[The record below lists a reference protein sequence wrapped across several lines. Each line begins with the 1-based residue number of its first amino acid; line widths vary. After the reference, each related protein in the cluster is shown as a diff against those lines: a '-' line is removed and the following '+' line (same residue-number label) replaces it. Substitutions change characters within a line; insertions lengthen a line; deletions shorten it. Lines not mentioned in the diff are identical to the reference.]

1 MSLKV
6 KTTNGSWV
14 YIPGTKGRDG
24 DEHVYIGAEAPSDK
38 SMIWFQT
45 TTARDS
51 GVRRFDLNSND
62 WVLLPGTQGIGI
74 ASAIVNE
81 DGNLILTLDDIA
93 ATTIDTG
100 YVKGPPGAE
109 VQLRSNGSY
118 LQWKYDNESDW
129 KDLIALEE
137 ITKDYLP
144 LSGGTLTGDLN
155 LSYTTNSDSSK
166 LSVFDTNKDSYY
178 NIASY
183 TGTLNLGDTS
193 KLTII
198 RSQNFLRRE
207 TGYTKYKIYDEGTFV
222 ADTDYATP
230 AFVTT
235 ETAKYLPLTGGLM
248 TGPILIHNSGDSLDT
263 VLAYSDGVGI
273 LSTAFNSETPYRG
286 IQFGGDSTS
295 IITFNDN
302 GENRLQHVSGTQF
315 GQILS
320 SIYFRPGREYVEPSA
335 VINSTL
341 TDYTAATSAQD
352 ITNTDSIKTAL
363 QKVGFYTKAG
373 LYTKAEIDALISSV
387 LSYAGSVDSFA
398 NLPTTGVKVGDV
410 YNVRSEFDLDNNHY
424 PAGTNVAAAAVSGN
438 TVTWDPLGGSF
449 ELTKASIEAV
459 LTGNIT
465 SHTHN
470 YLPLSGG
477 RLTGSL
483 AVESY
488 IKGIGYLAVAAPS
501 FPQIQFENASSTPYT
516 SLLFTNILSG
526 NSKSLLF
533 RPDSTV
539 SQDGVVYHSLNFQAG
554 VNYVAPSALSN
565 YVDLTSTQII
575 SGYKVFSGVPMF
587 GQKSSTTFNTTGII
601 SDSNDPSILCFRLGR
616 GDGNS
621 IWRLQQESNTTALL
635 GIQGRKAM
643 KITSN
648 PSEISVTADKF
659 IGAATSLVEENI
671 YTATNF
677 GTSDKRLKRSIK
689 KIDEVVTEKAIDS
702 IDLNRSFIYKKSGVK
717 GYGPIAQDLE
727 EVFPELVYTNDK
739 GIKGINNTALLH
751 LQIQGLYQKIQ
762 ELQDQLAQTSFKEK
776 IGIWS
781 RLKQAL
787 KKWLL
792 P

>member
-100 YVKGPPGAE
+100 YIKGPPGAE

-118 LQWKYDNESDW
+118 LQWKYDNEADW

-137 ITKDYLP
+137 IIKDYLP

-166 LSVFDTNKDSYY
+166 LSVFDANKASYY

-183 TGTLNLGDTS
+183 TGTLNLGDVS

-207 TGYTKYKIYDEGTFV
+207 TGYTKYKIYDEGTFI

-248 TGPILIHNSGDSLDT
+248 AGPILIHNSGDSLDT
-263 VLAYSDGVGI
+263 ILAYSDGVSI
-273 LSTAFNSETPYRG
+273 LSTAFNSETSYRG
-286 IQFGGDSTS
+286 IQLGGDSTS
-295 IITFNDN
+295 IIAFNDN
-302 GENRLQHVSGTQF
+302 GESRLQHTSGSQF
-315 GQILS
+315 GYILS
-320 SIYFRPGREYVEPSA
+320 SIYFKPGIDYVEPSS
-335 VINSTL
+335 VINSIL
-341 TDYTAATSAQD
+341 TDYTAETSAKD
-352 ITNTDSIKTAL
+352 ITSTDSIKTAL

-373 LYTKAEIDALISSV
+373 LYTKAEIDNLISSV
-387 LSYAGSVDSFA
+387 LTYAGSVNSFA
-398 NLPTTGVKVGDV
+398 DLPTTGVKVGDV
-410 YNVRSEFDLDNNHY
+410 YNIATEFDLGGNHY
-424 PAGTNVAAAAVSGN
+424 PAGTNVAAGAINDGN
-438 TVTWDPLGGSF
+438 ITWDPLGGSF
-449 ELTKASIEAV
+449 NLTKESVEAV

-465 SHTHN
+465 SHTHS
-470 YLPLSGG
+470 YLPLTGGSLTGNLSTTGIITSTG
-477 RLTGSL
+477 RLIVRD
-483 AVESY
+483 ASY
-488 IKGIGYLAVAAPS
+488 
-501 FPQIQFENASSTPYT
+501 PQIIFRHAGDSAYD
-516 SLLFTNILSG
+516 SLLFTNTLSG
-526 NSKSLLF
+526 SVRALLF

-539 SQDGVVYHSLNFQAG
+539 YQDGVVYHSLNFRAG
-554 VNYVAPSALSN
+554 IDYIAPATLSGYVT
-565 YVDLTSTQII
+565 TSTTQEIP
-575 SGYKVFSGVPMF
+575 GYKVFKYAPMF
-587 GQKSSTTFNTTGII
+587 GQKSSFTYNTTGII
-601 SDSNDPSILCFRLGR
+601 NNEDASTVFVFGLGS
-616 GDGNS
+616 GES
-621 IWRLQQESNTTALL
+621 IWRLQQESNTVALL

-648 PSEISVTADKF
+648 ASDISITADKF

-689 KIDEVVTEKAIDS
+689 KIDESVIEKAVDS
-702 IDLNRSFIYKKSGVK
+702 INLNRSFIYKKSGVK
-717 GYGPIAQDLE
+717 GYGPVAQDLE

-739 GIKGINNTALLH
+739 GIKGVNNTALLH

>member
-100 YVKGPPGAE
+100 YIKGPPGAE

-118 LQWKYDNESDW
+118 LQWKYDNEADW

-166 LSVFDTNKDSYY
+166 LSVFDANKASYY

-183 TGTLNLGDTS
+183 TGTLNLGDAS

-207 TGYTKYKIYDEGTFV
+207 TGYTKYKIYDEGTFI

-248 TGPILIHNSGDSLDT
+248 AGPILIHNSGDSLDT
-263 VLAYSDGVGI
+263 ILAYSDGVSI
-273 LSTAFNSETPYRG
+273 LSTAFNSETSYRG
-286 IQFGGDSTS
+286 IQLGGDSTS
-295 IITFNDN
+295 IIAFNDN
-302 GENRLQHVSGTQF
+302 GESRLQHTSGSQF
-315 GQILS
+315 GYILS
-320 SIYFRPGREYVEPSA
+320 SIYFKPGIDYVEPSS
-335 VINSTL
+335 VINSIL
-341 TDYTAATSAQD
+341 TDYTAETSAKD
-352 ITNTDSIKTAL
+352 ITSTDSIKTAL

-373 LYTKAEIDALISSV
+373 LYTKAEIDNLISSV
-387 LSYAGSVDSFA
+387 LTYAGSVNSFA
-398 NLPTTGVKVGDV
+398 DLPTTGVKVGDV
-410 YNVRSEFDLDNNHY
+410 YNIATEFDLGGNHY
-424 PAGTNVAAAAVSGN
+424 PAGTNVAAGTINDGN
-438 TVTWDPLGGSF
+438 ITWDPLGGSF
-449 ELTKASIEAV
+449 NLTKESVEAV

-465 SHTHN
+465 SHTHS
-470 YLPLSGG
+470 YLPLTGG
-477 RLTGSL
+477 SLTGNLSTTGIITSTGQL
-483 AVESY
+483 IVRDASY
-488 IKGIGYLAVAAPS
+488 
-501 FPQIQFENASSTPYT
+501 PQILFRHVGDSAYD
-516 SLLFTNILSG
+516 SLLFTSTLSG
-526 NSKSLLF
+526 AVKSLLF

-554 VNYVAPSALSN
+554 IDYIAPATLSGYVT
-565 YVDLTSTQII
+565 TSTTQEIP
-575 SGYKVFSGVPMF
+575 GYKVFTYAPMF
-587 GQKSSTTFNTTGII
+587 GQKSSFTYNTTGII
-601 SDSNDPSILCFRLGR
+601 NNEDASTVFVFRLGS
-616 GDGNS
+616 GES
-621 IWRLQQESNTTALL
+621 IWRLQQESNTVALL

-648 PSEISVTADKF
+648 ASDISITADKF

-689 KIDEVVTEKAIDS
+689 KIDESVIEKAVDS
-702 IDLNRSFIYKKSGVK
+702 INLNRSFIYKKSGVK
-717 GYGPIAQDLE
+717 GYGPVAQDLE
-727 EVFPELVYTNDK
+727 EVFPELVYTNDR
-739 GIKGINNTALLH
+739 GIKGVNNTALLH

>member
-100 YVKGPPGAE
+100 YIKGPPGAE

-118 LQWKYDNESDW
+118 LQWKYDNEADW

-137 ITKDYLP
+137 IIKDYLP

-166 LSVFDTNKDSYY
+166 LSVFDANKASYY

-183 TGTLNLGDTS
+183 TGTLNLGDAS

-207 TGYTKYKIYDEGTFV
+207 TGYTKYKIYDEGTFI

-248 TGPILIHNSGDSLDT
+248 AGPILIHNSGDSLDT
-263 VLAYSDGVGI
+263 ILAYSDGVSI
-273 LSTAFNSETPYRG
+273 LSTAFNSETSYRG
-286 IQFGGDSTS
+286 IQLGGDSTS
-295 IITFNDN
+295 IIAFNDN
-302 GENRLQHVSGTQF
+302 GESRLQHTSGSQF
-315 GQILS
+315 GYILS
-320 SIYFRPGREYVEPSA
+320 SIYFKPGIDYVEPSS
-335 VINSTL
+335 VINSIL
-341 TDYTAATSAQD
+341 TDYTAETSAKD
-352 ITNTDSIKTAL
+352 ITSTDSIKTAL

-373 LYTKAEIDALISSV
+373 LYTKAEIDNLISSV
-387 LSYAGSVDSFA
+387 LTYAGSVNSFA
-398 NLPTTGVKVGDV
+398 DLPTTGVKVGDV
-410 YNVRSEFDLDNNHY
+410 YNIATEFDLGGNHY
-424 PAGTNVAAAAVSGN
+424 PAGTNVAAGAINDGN
-438 TVTWDPLGGSF
+438 ITWDPLGGSF
-449 ELTKASIEAV
+449 ELTKASVEEV

-465 SHTHN
+465 SHTHS
-470 YLPLSGG
+470 YLPLTGGSLTGNLSTTGFITSTG
-477 RLTGSL
+477 RLIVRD
-483 AVESY
+483 ASY
-488 IKGIGYLAVAAPS
+488 
-501 FPQIQFENASSTPYT
+501 PQIIFRHTGDSAYD
-516 SLLFTNILSG
+516 SLLFTNTLSG
-526 NSKSLLF
+526 AVKSLLF

-554 VNYVAPSALSN
+554 IDYIAPATLSGYVT
-565 YVDLTSTQII
+565 TSTTQEIP
-575 SGYKVFSGVPMF
+575 GYKVFTYAPMF
-587 GQKSSTTFNTTGII
+587 GQKSSFTYNTTGII
-601 SDSNDPSILCFRLGR
+601 NNEDASTVFVFRLGS
-616 GDGNS
+616 GES
-621 IWRLQQESNTTALL
+621 IWRLQQESNTVALL

-648 PSEISVTADKF
+648 ASDVSITADKF

-689 KIDEVVTEKAIDS
+689 KIDESVIEKAVDS
-702 IDLNRSFIYKKSGVK
+702 INLNRSFIYKKSGVK

-727 EVFPELVYTNDK
+727 EVFPDLVYTNDK
-739 GIKGINNTALLH
+739 GIKGVNNTALLH

-762 ELQDQLAQTSFKEK
+762 ELQNQLAQTSFKEK
-776 IGIWS
+776 ISIWS
-781 RLKQAL
+781 KLKQAL

>member
-100 YVKGPPGAE
+100 YIKGPPGAE

-118 LQWKYDNESDW
+118 LQWKYDNEADW

-166 LSVFDTNKDSYY
+166 LSVFDANKASYY

-207 TGYTKYKIYDEGTFV
+207 TGYTKYKIYDEGTFI

-248 TGPILIHNSGDSLDT
+248 AGPILIHNSGDSLDT
-263 VLAYSDGVGI
+263 ILAYSDGVSI

-286 IQFGGDSTS
+286 IQLGGDSTS
-295 IITFNDN
+295 IIAFNDN
-302 GENRLQHVSGTQF
+302 GESRLQHTSGSQF
-315 GQILS
+315 GYILS
-320 SIYFRPGREYVEPSA
+320 SIYFKPGIDYVEPSS
-335 VINSTL
+335 VINSIL
-341 TDYTAATSAQD
+341 TDYTAETSAKD
-352 ITNTDSIKTAL
+352 ITSTDSIKTAL

-373 LYTKAEIDALISSV
+373 LYTKAEIDNLISSV
-387 LSYAGSVDSFA
+387 LTYAGSVNSFA
-398 NLPTTGVKVGDV
+398 DLPTTGVKVGDV
-410 YNVRSEFDLDNNHY
+410 YNIATEFDLGGNHY
-424 PAGTNVAAAAVSGN
+424 PAGTNVAAGAINDGN
-438 TVTWDPLGGSF
+438 ITWDPLGGSF
-449 ELTKASIEAV
+449 NLTKESVEAV

-465 SHTHN
+465 SHTHS
-470 YLPLSGG
+470 YLPLTGG
-477 RLTGSL
+477 SLTGNLSTTGIITSTGQL
-483 AVESY
+483 IVRDASY
-488 IKGIGYLAVAAPS
+488 
-501 FPQIQFENASSTPYT
+501 PQIIFRHTGDSAYD
-516 SLLFTNILSG
+516 SLLFTNTLSG
-526 NSKSLLF
+526 SVRSLLF

-554 VNYVAPSALSN
+554 IDYIAPATLSGYVT
-565 YVDLTSTQII
+565 TSTTQEIP
-575 SGYKVFSGVPMF
+575 GYKVFTYAPMF
-587 GQKSSTTFNTTGII
+587 GQKSSFTYNTTGII
-601 SDSNDPSILCFRLGR
+601 NNEDASTVFVFRLGYEE
-616 GDGNS
+616 S
-621 IWRLQQESNTTALL
+621 IWRLQQESNTVALL

-648 PSEISVTADKF
+648 ASDISITADKF

-689 KIDEVVTEKAIDS
+689 KIDESVIEKAVDS
-702 IDLNRSFIYKKSGVK
+702 INLNRSFIYKKSGVK
-717 GYGPIAQDLE
+717 GYGPVAQDLE
-727 EVFPELVYTNDK
+727 EVFPELVYTNDR
-739 GIKGINNTALLH
+739 GIKGVNNTALLH

>member
-24 DEHVYIGAEAPSDK
+24 DEHVYIGSEAPSDK

-100 YVKGPPGAE
+100 YIKGPPGAE

-118 LQWKYDNESDW
+118 LQWKYDNEADW

-166 LSVFDTNKDSYY
+166 LSVFDANKASYY

-207 TGYTKYKIYDEGTFV
+207 TGYTKYKIYDEGTFI

-248 TGPILIHNSGDSLDT
+248 AGPILIHNSGDSLDT
-263 VLAYSDGVGI
+263 ILAYSDGVSI
-273 LSTAFNSETPYRG
+273 LSTAFNSEASYRG
-286 IQFGGDSTS
+286 IQLGGDSTS
-295 IITFNDN
+295 IIAFNDN
-302 GENRLQHVSGTQF
+302 GESRLQHTSGSQF
-315 GQILS
+315 GYILS
-320 SIYFRPGREYVEPSA
+320 SIYFKPGIDYVEPSS
-335 VINSTL
+335 VINSIL
-341 TDYTAATSAQD
+341 TDYTAETSAKD
-352 ITNTDSIKTAL
+352 ITSTDSIKTAL

-373 LYTKAEIDALISSV
+373 LYTKAEIDNLISSV
-387 LSYAGSVDSFA
+387 LTYAGSVNSFA
-398 NLPTTGVKVGDV
+398 DLPTTGVKVGDV
-410 YNVRSEFDLDNNHY
+410 YNIATEFDLGGNHY
-424 PAGTNVAAAAVSGN
+424 PAGTNVAAGAINDGN
-438 TVTWDPLGGSF
+438 ITWDPLGGSF
-449 ELTKASIEAV
+449 NLTKESVEAV

-465 SHTHN
+465 SHTHS
-470 YLPLSGG
+470 YLPLTGGSLTGNLSTTGIITSTG
-477 RLTGSL
+477 RLIVRD
-483 AVESY
+483 ASY
-488 IKGIGYLAVAAPS
+488 
-501 FPQIQFENASSTPYT
+501 PQIIFRHTGDSAYD
-516 SLLFTNILSG
+516 SLLFTNTLSG
-526 NSKSLLF
+526 SVRSLLF

-539 SQDGVVYHSLNFQAG
+539 SQDGIVYHSLNFQAG
-554 VNYVAPSALSN
+554 IDYIAPATLSGYVT
-565 YVDLTSTQII
+565 TSTTQEIP
-575 SGYKVFSGVPMF
+575 GYKVFTYAPMF
-587 GQKSSTTFNTTGII
+587 GQKSSFTYNTTGII
-601 SDSNDPSILCFRLGR
+601 NNEDASTVFVFRLGY
-616 GDGNS
+616 GES
-621 IWRLQQESNTTALL
+621 IWRLQQESNTVALL

-648 PSEISVTADKF
+648 ASDISITADKF

-689 KIDEVVTEKAIDS
+689 KIDESVIEKAVDS
-702 IDLNRSFIYKKSGVK
+702 INLNRSFIYKKSGVK
-717 GYGPIAQDLE
+717 GYGPVAQDLE
-727 EVFPELVYTNDK
+727 EVFPELVYTNDR
-739 GIKGINNTALLH
+739 GIKGVNNTALLH

>member
-100 YVKGPPGAE
+100 YIKGPPGAE

-118 LQWKYDNESDW
+118 LQWKYDNEADW

-137 ITKDYLP
+137 IIKDYLP

-166 LSVFDTNKDSYY
+166 LSVFDANKASYY

-183 TGTLNLGDTS
+183 TGTLNLGDAS

-207 TGYTKYKIYDEGTFV
+207 TGYTKYKIYDEGTFI

-248 TGPILIHNSGDSLDT
+248 AGPILIHNSGDSLDT
-263 VLAYSDGVGI
+263 ILAYSDGVSI
-273 LSTAFNSETPYRG
+273 LSTAFNSETSYRG
-286 IQFGGDSTS
+286 IQLGGDSTS
-295 IITFNDN
+295 IIAFNDN
-302 GENRLQHVSGTQF
+302 GESRLQHTSGSQF
-315 GQILS
+315 GYILS
-320 SIYFRPGREYVEPSA
+320 SIYFKPGIDYVEPSS
-335 VINSTL
+335 VINSIL
-341 TDYTAATSAQD
+341 TDYTAETSAKD
-352 ITNTDSIKTAL
+352 ITSTDSIKTAL

-373 LYTKAEIDALISSV
+373 LYTKAEIDNLISSV
-387 LSYAGSVDSFA
+387 LTYAGSVNSFA
-398 NLPTTGVKVGDV
+398 DLPTTGVKVGDV
-410 YNVRSEFDLDNNHY
+410 YNIATEFDLGGNHY
-424 PAGTNVAAAAVSGN
+424 PAGTNVAAGAINDGN
-438 TVTWDPLGGSF
+438 ITWDPLGGSF
-449 ELTKASIEAV
+449 NLTKESVEAV

-465 SHTHN
+465 SHTHS
-470 YLPLSGG
+470 YLPLTGG
-477 RLTGSL
+477 SLTGNLSTTGIITSTGQL
-483 AVESY
+483 IVRDASY
-488 IKGIGYLAVAAPS
+488 
-501 FPQIQFENASSTPYT
+501 PQILFRHVGDSAYD
-516 SLLFTNILSG
+516 SLLFTSTLSG
-526 NSKSLLF
+526 AVKSLLF

-554 VNYVAPSALSN
+554 IDYIAPATLSGYVT
-565 YVDLTSTQII
+565 TSTTQEIP
-575 SGYKVFSGVPMF
+575 GYKVFTYAPMF
-587 GQKSSTTFNTTGII
+587 GQKSSFTYNTTGII
-601 SDSNDPSILCFRLGR
+601 NNEDASTVFVFRLGY
-616 GDGNS
+616 GES
-621 IWRLQQESNTTALL
+621 IWRLQQESNTVALL

-643 KITSN
+643 KITCNASD
-648 PSEISVTADKF
+648 ISITADKF

-689 KIDEVVTEKAIDS
+689 KIDESVIEKAVDS
-702 IDLNRSFIYKKSGVK
+702 INLNRSFIYKKSGVK
-717 GYGPIAQDLE
+717 GYGPVAQDLE
-727 EVFPELVYTNDK
+727 EVFPELVYTNDR
-739 GIKGINNTALLH
+739 GIKGVNNTALLH

>member
-100 YVKGPPGAE
+100 YIKGPPGAE

-118 LQWKYDNESDW
+118 LQWKYDNEADW

-137 ITKDYLP
+137 IIKDYLP

-166 LSVFDTNKDSYY
+166 LSVFDANKASYY

-183 TGTLNLGDTS
+183 TGTLNLGDAS

-207 TGYTKYKIYDEGTFV
+207 TGYTKYKIYDEGTFI

-248 TGPILIHNSGDSLDT
+248 AGPILIHNSGDSLDT
-263 VLAYSDGVGI
+263 ILAYSDGVSI
-273 LSTAFNSETPYRG
+273 LSTAFNSETSYRG
-286 IQFGGDSTS
+286 IQLGGDSTS
-295 IITFNDN
+295 IIAFNDN
-302 GENRLQHVSGTQF
+302 GESRLQHTSGSQF
-315 GQILS
+315 GYILS
-320 SIYFRPGREYVEPSA
+320 SIYFKPGIDYVEPSS
-335 VINSTL
+335 VINSIL
-341 TDYTAATSAQD
+341 TDYTAETSAKD
-352 ITNTDSIKTAL
+352 ITSTDSIKTAL

-373 LYTKAEIDALISSV
+373 LYTKAEIDNLISSV
-387 LSYAGSVDSFA
+387 LTYAGSVNSFA
-398 NLPTTGVKVGDV
+398 DLPTTGVKVGDV
-410 YNVRSEFDLDNNHY
+410 YNIATEFDLGGNHY
-424 PAGTNVAAAAVSGN
+424 PAGTNVAAGAINDGN
-438 TVTWDPLGGSF
+438 ITWDPLGGSF
-449 ELTKASIEAV
+449 NLTKESVEAV

-465 SHTHN
+465 SHTHS
-470 YLPLSGG
+470 YLPLTGG
-477 RLTGSL
+477 SLTGNLSTTGIITSTGQL
-483 AVESY
+483 IVRDASY
-488 IKGIGYLAVAAPS
+488 
-501 FPQIQFENASSTPYT
+501 PQILFRHVGDSAYD
-516 SLLFTNILSG
+516 SLLFTSTLSG
-526 NSKSLLF
+526 AVKSLLF

-554 VNYVAPSALSN
+554 IDYIAPATLSGYVT
-565 YVDLTSTQII
+565 TSTTQEIP
-575 SGYKVFSGVPMF
+575 GYKVFTYAPMF
-587 GQKSSTTFNTTGII
+587 GQKSSFTYNTTGII
-601 SDSNDPSILCFRLGR
+601 NNEDASTVFVFRLGS
-616 GDGNS
+616 GES
-621 IWRLQQESNTTALL
+621 IWRLQQESNTVALL

-648 PSEISVTADKF
+648 ASDISITADKF

-689 KIDEVVTEKAIDS
+689 KIDESVIEKAVDS
-702 IDLNRSFIYKKSGVK
+702 INLNRSFIYKKSGVK
-717 GYGPIAQDLE
+717 GYGPVAQDLE
-727 EVFPELVYTNDK
+727 EVFPELVYTNDR
-739 GIKGINNTALLH
+739 GIKGVNNTALLH

>member
-100 YVKGPPGAE
+100 YIKGPPGAE

-118 LQWKYDNESDW
+118 LQWKYDNEADW
-129 KDLIALEE
+129 KDLIALEV
-137 ITKDYLP
+137 IIKDYLP

-166 LSVFDTNKDSYY
+166 LSVFDANKASYY

-183 TGTLNLGDTS
+183 TGTLNLGDAS

-207 TGYTKYKIYDEGTFV
+207 TGYTKYKIYDEGTFI

-248 TGPILIHNSGDSLDT
+248 AGPILIHNSGDSLDT
-263 VLAYSDGVGI
+263 ILAYSDGVSI
-273 LSTAFNSETPYRG
+273 LSTAFNSEISYRG
-286 IQFGGDSTS
+286 IQLGGDSTS
-295 IITFNDN
+295 IIAFNDN
-302 GENRLQHVSGTQF
+302 GESRLQHTSGSQF
-315 GQILS
+315 GYILS
-320 SIYFRPGREYVEPSA
+320 SIYFKPGIDYVEPSS
-335 VINSTL
+335 VINSIL
-341 TDYTAATSAQD
+341 TDYTAETSAKD
-352 ITNTDSIKTAL
+352 ITSTDSIKTAL

-373 LYTKAEIDALISSV
+373 LYTKAEIDNLISSV
-387 LSYAGSVDSFA
+387 LTYAGSVNSFA
-398 NLPTTGVKVGDV
+398 DLPTTGVKVGDV
-410 YNVRSEFDLDNNHY
+410 YNIATEFDLGGNHY
-424 PAGTNVAAAAVSGN
+424 PAGTNVAAGAINDGN
-438 TVTWDPLGGSF
+438 ITWDPLGGSF
-449 ELTKASIEAV
+449 NLTKESVEAV

-465 SHTHN
+465 SHTHS
-470 YLPLSGG
+470 YLPLTGG
-477 RLTGSL
+477 SLTGNLSTTGIITSTGQL
-483 AVESY
+483 IVRDASY
-488 IKGIGYLAVAAPS
+488 
-501 FPQIQFENASSTPYT
+501 PQIIFRHTGDSAYD
-516 SLLFTNILSG
+516 SLLFTNTLSG
-526 NSKSLLF
+526 SVRSLLF

-554 VNYVAPSALSN
+554 IDYIAPATLSGYVT
-565 YVDLTSTQII
+565 TSTTQEIP
-575 SGYKVFSGVPMF
+575 GYKVFTYAPMF
-587 GQKSSTTFNTTGII
+587 GQKSSFTYNTTGII
-601 SDSNDPSILCFRLGR
+601 NNEDASTVFVFRLGS
-616 GDGNS
+616 GES
-621 IWRLQQESNTTALL
+621 IWRLQQESNTVALL

-648 PSEISVTADKF
+648 ASDISITADKF

-689 KIDEVVTEKAIDS
+689 KIDESVIEKAVDS
-702 IDLNRSFIYKKSGVK
+702 INLNRSFIYKKSGVK
-717 GYGPIAQDLE
+717 GYGPVAQDLE
-727 EVFPELVYTNDK
+727 EVFPELVYTNDR
-739 GIKGINNTALLH
+739 GIKGVNNTALLH

>member
-24 DEHVYIGAEAPSDK
+24 DEHVYIGSEAPSDK

-100 YVKGPPGAE
+100 YIKGPPGAE

-137 ITKDYLP
+137 IAKDYLP
-144 LSGGTLTGDLN
+144 LEGGTLTGDLN
-155 LSYTTNSDSSK
+155 LSYTTSSDSSK
-166 LSVFDTNKDSYY
+166 LSVFDTTKGSYY

-373 LYTKAEIDALISSV
+373 LYTKAEIDNLISSV
-387 LSYAGSVDSFA
+387 LTYAGSVNSFA
-398 NLPTTGVKVGDV
+398 DLPTTGVKVGDV
-410 YNVRSEFDLDNNHY
+410 YNIATEFDLGGNHY
-424 PAGTNVAAAAVSGN
+424 PAGTNVAAGAINDGN
-438 TVTWDPLGGSF
+438 ITWDPLGGSF
-449 ELTKASIEAV
+449 NLTKESVEAV

-465 SHTHN
+465 SHTHS
-470 YLPLSGG
+470 YLPLIGG
-477 RLTGSL
+477 SLTGNLSTTGIITSTGQL
-483 AVESY
+483 IVRDVSY
-488 IKGIGYLAVAAPS
+488 
-501 FPQIQFENASSTPYT
+501 PQIIFRHVGDSAYD
-516 SLLFTNILSG
+516 SLLFTSTLSG
-526 NSKSLLF
+526 AVKSLLF

-539 SQDGVVYHSLNFQAG
+539 SQDGIVYHSLNFQAG
-554 VNYVAPSALSN
+554 IDYIAPATLSGYVT
-565 YVDLTSTQII
+565 TSTTQEIP
-575 SGYKVFSGVPMF
+575 GYKVFTYAPMF
-587 GQKSSTTFNTTGII
+587 GQKSSFTYNTTGII
-601 SDSNDPSILCFRLGR
+601 NNEDASTVFVFRLGS
-616 GDGNS
+616 GES
-621 IWRLQQESNTTALL
+621 IWRLQQESNTVALL

-648 PSEISVTADKF
+648 ASDISITADKF

-689 KIDEVVTEKAIDS
+689 KIDESVIEKAVDS
-702 IDLNRSFIYKKSGVK
+702 INLNRSFIYKKSGVK
-717 GYGPIAQDLE
+717 GYGPVAQDLE
-727 EVFPELVYTNDK
+727 EVFPELVYTNDR
-739 GIKGINNTALLH
+739 GIKGVNNTALLH

>member
-81 DGNLILTLDDIA
+81 EGNLILTLDDIA

-166 LSVFDTNKDSYY
+166 LSVFDANKASYY

-207 TGYTKYKIYDEGTFV
+207 TGYTKYKIYDEGTFI
-222 ADTDYATP
+222 ADEDYATP
-230 AFVTT
+230 TFVTT
-235 ETAKYLPLTGGLM
+235 ETAKYLPLAGGLM
-248 TGPILIHNSGDSLDT
+248 TGPILTHNSGDSLDT
-263 VLAYSDGVGI
+263 VLAYADGVSI

-286 IQFGGDSTS
+286 IQLGGDSTS
-295 IITFNDN
+295 IIAFNDN
-302 GENRLQHVSGTQF
+302 GESRLQHTSGSQF
-315 GQILS
+315 GYILS
-320 SIYFRPGREYVEPSA
+320 SIYFKPGVNYVEPSS
-335 VINSTL
+335 VINSIL
-341 TDYTAATSAQD
+341 TDYTAETSAKD
-352 ITNTDSIKTAL
+352 ITSTDSIKTAL

-449 ELTKASIEAV
+449 ELTKASVEEV

-465 SHTHN
+465 SHTHS

-477 RLTGSL
+477 SLTGNLSTTGL
-483 AVESY
+483 ITTTGQLIIRDTTYPQVLFRHTGAS
-488 IKGIGYLAVAAPS
+488 GYD
-501 FPQIQFENASSTPYT
+501 
-516 SLLFTNILSG
+516 SLLYVNTLSG
-526 NSKSLLF
+526 AVRSLIF
-533 RPDSTV
+533 RPDTTITT
-539 SQDGVVYHSLNFQAG
+539 DGIVYHSLNFQAG

-565 YVDLTSTQII
+565 YVTLNSAQDISAKKTFKAPVFFGAKASAEYNNTDTINDADNATWFIGAVNGNEAWWRCQQRDAQSIMIGRQGGKGFQI
-575 SGYKVFSGVPMF
+575 Y
-587 GQKSSTTFNTTGII
+587 SSPYTVY
-601 SDSNDPSILCFRLGR
+601 
-616 GDGNS
+616 
-621 IWRLQQESNTTALL
+621 
-635 GIQGRKAM
+635 
-643 KITSN
+643 
-648 PSEISVTADKF
+648 VTADKF

-689 KIDEVVTEKAIDS
+689 KIDEVVTEKAVDS
-702 IDLNRSFIYKKSGVK
+702 INLNRSFIYKKSGVK
-717 GYGPIAQDLE
+717 GYGPVAQDLE
-727 EVFPELVYTNDK
+727 EVFPELVYTNDR
-739 GIKGINNTALLH
+739 GIKGVNNTALLH

>member
-81 DGNLILTLDDIA
+81 EGNLILTLDDIA

-155 LSYTTNSDSSK
+155 LSYTTNSNSSK

-207 TGYTKYKIYDEGTFV
+207 TGYTKYKIYDEGTFI

-263 VLAYSDGVGI
+263 ILAYSDGVSI

-286 IQFGGDSTS
+286 IQLGGDSTS
-295 IITFNDN
+295 IIAFNDN
-302 GENRLQHVSGTQF
+302 GESRLQHTSGSQF
-315 GQILS
+315 GYILS
-320 SIYFRPGREYVEPSA
+320 SIYFKPGVNYVEPSS
-335 VINSTL
+335 VINSIL
-341 TDYTAATSAQD
+341 TDYTAETSAKD
-352 ITNTDSIKTAL
+352 ITSTDSIKTAL

-373 LYTKAEIDALISSV
+373 LYTKAEIDNLISSV
-387 LSYAGSVDSFA
+387 LTYAGSVNSFA
-398 NLPTTGVKVGDV
+398 DLPTTGVKVGDV
-410 YNVRSEFDLDNNHY
+410 YNIATEFDLGGNHY
-424 PAGTNVAAAAVSGN
+424 PAGTNVAAGAINDGN
-438 TVTWDPLGGSF
+438 ITWDPLGGSF
-449 ELTKASIEAV
+449 NLTKESVEAV

-465 SHTHN
+465 SHTHS
-470 YLPLSGG
+470 YLPLTGGSLTGNLSTTGFITSTG
-477 RLTGSL
+477 RLIVRD
-483 AVESY
+483 ASY
-488 IKGIGYLAVAAPS
+488 
-501 FPQIQFENASSTPYT
+501 PQIIFRHTGDSAYD
-516 SLLFTNILSG
+516 SLLFTNTLSG
-526 NSKSLLF
+526 SVRSLLF
-533 RPDSTV
+533 RPNSTV
-539 SQDGVVYHSLNFQAG
+539 VQDGVVYHSLNFQAG
-554 VNYVAPSALSN
+554 VDYVAPGTLSG
-565 YVDLTSTQII
+565 YVTAAGTTQYI
-575 SGYKVFSGVPMF
+575 SGYKIVQTSMMF
-587 GQKSSTTFNTTGII
+587 GEKSDPVYNTSGSITGNGNST
-601 SDSNDPSILCFRLGR
+601 LLMFRLAES
-616 GDGNS
+616 DS

-648 PSEISVTADKF
+648 ASDISITADKF

-689 KIDEVVTEKAIDS
+689 KIDESVIEKAVDS
-702 IDLNRSFIYKKSGVK
+702 INLNRSFIYKKSGVK
-717 GYGPIAQDLE
+717 GYGPVAQDLE
-727 EVFPELVYTNDK
+727 EVFPELVYTNDR
-739 GIKGINNTALLH
+739 GIKGVNNTALLH

>member
-24 DEHVYIGAEAPSDK
+24 DEHVYIGSEAPSDK

-100 YVKGPPGAE
+100 YIKGPPGAE

-118 LQWKYDNESDW
+118 LQWKYDNEADW

-137 ITKDYLP
+137 IIKDYLP

-166 LSVFDTNKDSYY
+166 LSVFDANKASYY

-207 TGYTKYKIYDEGTFV
+207 TGYTKYKIYDEGTFI

-248 TGPILIHNSGDSLDT
+248 AGPILIHNSGDSLDT
-263 VLAYSDGVGI
+263 ILAYSDGVSI
-273 LSTAFNSETPYRG
+273 LSTAFNSEASYRG
-286 IQFGGDSTS
+286 IQLGGDSTS
-295 IITFNDN
+295 IIAFNDN
-302 GENRLQHVSGTQF
+302 GESRLQHTSGSQF
-315 GQILS
+315 GYILS
-320 SIYFRPGREYVEPSA
+320 SIYFKPGIDYVEPSS
-335 VINSTL
+335 VINSIL
-341 TDYTAATSAQD
+341 TDYTAETSAKD
-352 ITNTDSIKTAL
+352 ITSTDSIKTAL

-373 LYTKAEIDALISSV
+373 LYTKAEIDNLISSV
-387 LSYAGSVDSFA
+387 LTYAGSVNSFA
-398 NLPTTGVKVGDV
+398 DLPTTGVKVGDV
-410 YNVRSEFDLDNNHY
+410 YNIATEFDLGGNHY
-424 PAGTNVAAAAVSGN
+424 PAGTNVAAGAINDGN
-438 TVTWDPLGGSF
+438 ITWDPLGGSF
-449 ELTKASIEAV
+449 NLTKESVEAV

-465 SHTHN
+465 SHTHS
-470 YLPLSGG
+470 YLPLTGG
-477 RLTGSL
+477 SLTGNLSTTGIIKSTGQL
-483 AVESY
+483 IVRDASY
-488 IKGIGYLAVAAPS
+488 
-501 FPQIQFENASSTPYT
+501 PQIIFRHTGDSAYD
-516 SLLFTNILSG
+516 SLLFTNTLSG
-526 NSKSLLF
+526 SVRSLLF
-533 RPDSTV
+533 RPNSTV
-539 SQDGVVYHSLNFQAG
+539 PQDGIVYHSLNFKAG
-554 VNYVAPSALSN
+554 IDYIAPATLSGYVT
-565 YVDLTSTQII
+565 TSTTQEIP
-575 SGYKVFSGVPMF
+575 GYKVFTYAPMF
-587 GQKSSTTFNTTGII
+587 GQKSSFTYNTTGII
-601 SDSNDPSILCFRLGR
+601 NNEDASTVFVFRLGY
-616 GDGNS
+616 GES
-621 IWRLQQESNTTALL
+621 IWRLQQESNTVALL

-648 PSEISVTADKF
+648 ASDISITADKF

-689 KIDEVVTEKAIDS
+689 KIDESVIEKAVDS
-702 IDLNRSFIYKKSGVK
+702 INLNRSFIYKKSGVK
-717 GYGPIAQDLE
+717 GYGPVAQDLE
-727 EVFPELVYTNDK
+727 EVFPELVYTNDR
-739 GIKGINNTALLH
+739 GIKGVNNTALLH

>member
-24 DEHVYIGAEAPSDK
+24 DEHIYIGAEAPSDK

-100 YVKGPPGAE
+100 YIKGPPGAE

-118 LQWKYDNESDW
+118 LQWKYDNEADW

-166 LSVFDTNKDSYY
+166 LSVFDANKASYY

-183 TGTLNLGDTS
+183 TGTLNLGDVS

-207 TGYTKYKIYDEGTFV
+207 TGYTKYKIYDEGTFI

-248 TGPILIHNSGDSLDT
+248 AGPILIHNSGDSLDT
-263 VLAYSDGVGI
+263 ILAYSDGVSI
-273 LSTAFNSETPYRG
+273 LSTAFNSETSYRG
-286 IQFGGDSTS
+286 IQLGGDSTS
-295 IITFNDN
+295 IIAFNDN
-302 GENRLQHVSGTQF
+302 GESRLQHTSGSQF
-315 GQILS
+315 GYILS
-320 SIYFRPGREYVEPSA
+320 SIYFKPGIDYVEPSS
-335 VINSTL
+335 VINSIL
-341 TDYTAATSAQD
+341 TDYTAETSAKD
-352 ITNTDSIKTAL
+352 ITSTDSIKTAL

-373 LYTKAEIDALISSV
+373 LYTKAEIDNLISSV
-387 LSYAGSVDSFA
+387 LTYAGSVNSFA
-398 NLPTTGVKVGDV
+398 DLPTTGVKVGDV
-410 YNVRSEFDLDNNHY
+410 YNIATEFDLGGNHY
-424 PAGTNVAAAAVSGN
+424 PAGTNVAAGAINDGN
-438 TVTWDPLGGSF
+438 ITWDPLGGSF
-449 ELTKASIEAV
+449 NLTKESVEAV

-465 SHTHN
+465 SHTHS
-470 YLPLSGG
+470 YLPLTGG
-477 RLTGSL
+477 SLTGNLSTTGIITSTGQL
-483 AVESY
+483 IVRDASY
-488 IKGIGYLAVAAPS
+488 
-501 FPQIQFENASSTPYT
+501 PQIVFRHVGDSAYD
-516 SLLFTNILSG
+516 SLLFTSTLSG
-526 NSKSLLF
+526 AVKSLLF

-539 SQDGVVYHSLNFQAG
+539 YQDGVVYHSLNFQAG
-554 VNYVAPSALSN
+554 IDYIAPATLSGYVT
-565 YVDLTSTQII
+565 TSTTQEIP
-575 SGYKVFSGVPMF
+575 GYKVFTYAPMF
-587 GQKSSTTFNTTGII
+587 GQKSSFTYNTTGII
-601 SDSNDPSILCFRLGR
+601 NNEDASTVFVFRLGY
-616 GDGNS
+616 GES
-621 IWRLQQESNTTALL
+621 IWRLQQESNTVALL

-648 PSEISVTADKF
+648 ASDISITADKF

-689 KIDEVVTEKAIDS
+689 KIDESVIEKAVDS
-702 IDLNRSFIYKKSGVK
+702 INLNRSFIYKKSGVK
-717 GYGPIAQDLE
+717 GYGPVAQDLE
-727 EVFPELVYTNDK
+727 EVFPELVYTNDR
-739 GIKGINNTALLH
+739 GIKGVNNTALLH

>member
-100 YVKGPPGAE
+100 YIKGPPGAE

-118 LQWKYDNESDW
+118 LQWKYDNEADW

-137 ITKDYLP
+137 IIKDYLP

-166 LSVFDTNKDSYY
+166 LSVFDANKASYY

-183 TGTLNLGDTS
+183 TGTLNLGDAS

-207 TGYTKYKIYDEGTFV
+207 TGYTKYKIYDEGTFI

-248 TGPILIHNSGDSLDT
+248 AGPILIHNSGDSLDT
-263 VLAYSDGVGI
+263 ILAYSDGVSI
-273 LSTAFNSETPYRG
+273 LSTAFNSETSYRG
-286 IQFGGDSTS
+286 IQLGGDSTS
-295 IITFNDN
+295 IIAFNDN
-302 GENRLQHVSGTQF
+302 GESRLQHTSGSQF
-315 GQILS
+315 GYILS
-320 SIYFRPGREYVEPSA
+320 SIYFKPGIDYVEPSS
-335 VINSTL
+335 VINSIL
-341 TDYTAATSAQD
+341 TDYTAETSAKD
-352 ITNTDSIKTAL
+352 ITSTDSIKTAL

-373 LYTKAEIDALISSV
+373 LYTKAEIDNLISSV
-387 LSYAGSVDSFA
+387 LTYAGSVNSFA
-398 NLPTTGVKVGDV
+398 DLPTTGVKVGDV
-410 YNVRSEFDLDNNHY
+410 YNIATEFDLGGNHY
-424 PAGTNVAAAAVSGN
+424 PAGTNVAAGAINDGN
-438 TVTWDPLGGSF
+438 ITWDPLGGSF
-449 ELTKASIEAV
+449 NLTKESVEAV

-465 SHTHN
+465 SHTHS
-470 YLPLSGG
+470 YLPLTGGSLTGNLSTTGIITSTG
-477 RLTGSL
+477 RLIVRD
-483 AVESY
+483 ASY
-488 IKGIGYLAVAAPS
+488 
-501 FPQIQFENASSTPYT
+501 PQIIFRHAGASAYD
-516 SLLFTNILSG
+516 SLLFTNTLSG
-526 NSKSLLF
+526 SVRSLLF

-539 SQDGVVYHSLNFQAG
+539 YQDGVVYHSLNFQAG
-554 VNYVAPSALSN
+554 IDYIAPATLSGYVT
-565 YVDLTSTQII
+565 TSTTQEIP
-575 SGYKVFSGVPMF
+575 GYKVFTYAPMF
-587 GQKSSTTFNTTGII
+587 GQKSSFTYNTTGII
-601 SDSNDPSILCFRLGR
+601 NNEDASTVFVFRLGS
-616 GDGNS
+616 GES
-621 IWRLQQESNTTALL
+621 IWRLQQESNTVALL

-648 PSEISVTADKF
+648 ASDISITADKF

-689 KIDEVVTEKAIDS
+689 KIDESVIEKAVDS
-702 IDLNRSFIYKKSGVK
+702 INLNRSFIYKKSGVK
-717 GYGPIAQDLE
+717 GYGPVAQDLE
-727 EVFPELVYTNDK
+727 EVFPELVYTNDR
-739 GIKGINNTALLH
+739 GIKGVNNTALLH

>member
-100 YVKGPPGAE
+100 YIKGPPGAE

-118 LQWKYDNESDW
+118 LQWKYDNEADW

-137 ITKDYLP
+137 IIKDYLP

-166 LSVFDTNKDSYY
+166 LSVFDANKASYY

-183 TGTLNLGDTS
+183 TGTLNLGDAS

-207 TGYTKYKIYDEGTFV
+207 TGYTKYKIYDEGTFI

-248 TGPILIHNSGDSLDT
+248 AGPILIHNSGDSLDT
-263 VLAYSDGVGI
+263 ILAYSDGVSI
-273 LSTAFNSETPYRG
+273 LSTAFNSETSYRG
-286 IQFGGDSTS
+286 IQLGGDSTS
-295 IITFNDN
+295 IIAFNDN
-302 GENRLQHVSGTQF
+302 GESRLQHTSGSQF
-315 GQILS
+315 GYILS
-320 SIYFRPGREYVEPSA
+320 SIYFKPGIDYVEPSS
-335 VINSTL
+335 VINSIL
-341 TDYTAATSAQD
+341 TDYTAETSAKD
-352 ITNTDSIKTAL
+352 ITSTDSIKTAL

-373 LYTKAEIDALISSV
+373 LYTKAEIDNLISSV
-387 LSYAGSVDSFA
+387 LTYAGSVNSFA
-398 NLPTTGVKVGDV
+398 DLPTTGVKVGDV
-410 YNVRSEFDLDNNHY
+410 YNIATEFDLGGNHY
-424 PAGTNVAAAAVSGN
+424 PAGTNVAAGAINDGN
-438 TVTWDPLGGSF
+438 ITWDPLGGSF
-449 ELTKASIEAV
+449 NLTKESVEAV

-465 SHTHN
+465 SHTHS
-470 YLPLSGG
+470 YLPLTGGSLTGNLSTTGIITSTG
-477 RLTGSL
+477 RLIVRD
-483 AVESY
+483 ASY
-488 IKGIGYLAVAAPS
+488 
-501 FPQIQFENASSTPYT
+501 PQILFRHVGDSAYD
-516 SLLFTNILSG
+516 SLLFTSTLSG
-526 NSKSLLF
+526 AVKSLLF

-554 VNYVAPSALSN
+554 IDYIAPATLSGYVT
-565 YVDLTSTQII
+565 TSTTQEIP
-575 SGYKVFSGVPMF
+575 GYKVFTYAPMF
-587 GQKSSTTFNTTGII
+587 GQKSSFTYNTTGII
-601 SDSNDPSILCFRLGR
+601 NNEDASTVFVFRLGS
-616 GDGNS
+616 GES
-621 IWRLQQESNTTALL
+621 IWRLQQESNTVALL

-648 PSEISVTADKF
+648 ASDISITADKF

-689 KIDEVVTEKAIDS
+689 KIDESVIEKAVDS
-702 IDLNRSFIYKKSGVK
+702 INLNRSFIYKKSGVK
-717 GYGPIAQDLE
+717 GYGPVAQDLE
-727 EVFPELVYTNDK
+727 EVFPELVYTNDR
-739 GIKGINNTALLH
+739 GIKGVNNTALLH

>member
-100 YVKGPPGAE
+100 YIKGPPGAE

-118 LQWKYDNESDW
+118 LQWKYDNEADW

-166 LSVFDTNKDSYY
+166 LSVFDANKASYY

-207 TGYTKYKIYDEGTFV
+207 TGYTKYKIYDEGTFI

-248 TGPILIHNSGDSLDT
+248 AGPILIHNSGDSLDT
-263 VLAYSDGVGI
+263 ILAYSDGVSI
-273 LSTAFNSETPYRG
+273 LSTAFNSETSYRG
-286 IQFGGDSTS
+286 IQLGGDSTS
-295 IITFNDN
+295 IIAFNDN
-302 GENRLQHVSGTQF
+302 GESRLQHTSGSQF
-315 GQILS
+315 GYILS
-320 SIYFRPGREYVEPSA
+320 SIYFKPGIDYVEPSS
-335 VINSTL
+335 VINSIL
-341 TDYTAATSAQD
+341 TDYTAETSAKD
-352 ITNTDSIKTAL
+352 ITSTDSIKTAL

-373 LYTKAEIDALISSV
+373 LYTKAEIDNLISSV
-387 LSYAGSVDSFA
+387 LTYAGSVNSFA
-398 NLPTTGVKVGDV
+398 DLPTTGVKVGDV
-410 YNVRSEFDLDNNHY
+410 YNIATEFDLGGNHY
-424 PAGTNVAAAAVSGN
+424 PAGTNVAAGAINDGN
-438 TVTWDPLGGSF
+438 ITWDPLGGSF
-449 ELTKASIEAV
+449 NLTKESVEAV

-465 SHTHN
+465 SHTHS
-470 YLPLSGG
+470 YLPLTGG
-477 RLTGSL
+477 SLTGNLSTTGIITSTGQL
-483 AVESY
+483 IVRDASY
-488 IKGIGYLAVAAPS
+488 
-501 FPQIQFENASSTPYT
+501 PQIIFRHVGDSAYD
-516 SLLFTNILSG
+516 SLLFTSTLSG
-526 NSKSLLF
+526 AVKSLLF

-554 VNYVAPSALSN
+554 IDYIAPATLSGYVTAAG
-565 YVDLTSTQII
+565 TTQYI
-575 SGYKVFSGVPMF
+575 SGYKIVQTSMMF
-587 GQKSSTTFNTTGII
+587 GEI
-601 SDSNDPSILCFRLGR
+601 SDPVYNTSGSITGNGNSTLLMFRLAES
-616 GDGNS
+616 DS

-648 PSEISVTADKF
+648 ASDVSITADKF

-677 GTSDKRLKRSIK
+677 GTSDKRLKGSIK
-689 KIDEVVTEKAIDS
+689 KIDESVIEKAVDS
-702 IDLNRSFIYKKSGVK
+702 INLNRSFIYKKSGVK
-717 GYGPIAQDLE
+717 GYGPVAQDLE
-727 EVFPELVYTNDK
+727 EVFPELVYTNDR
-739 GIKGINNTALLH
+739 GIKGVNNTALLH

-792 P
+792 H

>member
-24 DEHVYIGAEAPSDK
+24 DEHVYIGSEAPSDK

-81 DGNLILTLDDIA
+81 EGNLILTLDDIA

-295 IITFNDN
+295 IIAFNDN
-302 GENRLQHVSGTQF
+302 GESRLQHTSGSQF
-315 GQILS
+315 GYILS
-320 SIYFRPGREYVEPSA
+320 SIYFKPGVNYVEPSS
-335 VINSTL
+335 VINSIL
-341 TDYTAATSAQD
+341 TDYTAETSAKD
-352 ITNTDSIKTAL
+352 ITSTDSIKTAL

-373 LYTKAEIDALISSV
+373 LYTKAEIDNLISSV
-387 LSYAGSVDSFA
+387 LTYAGSVNSFA
-398 NLPTTGVKVGDV
+398 DLPTTGVKVGDV
-410 YNVRSEFDLDNNHY
+410 YNIATEFDLGGNHY
-424 PAGTNVAAAAVSGN
+424 PAGTNVAAEAINDSN
-438 TVTWDPLGGSF
+438 ITWDPLGGSF
-449 ELTKASIEAV
+449 NLTKESVEAV

-465 SHTHN
+465 SHTHS
-470 YLPLSGG
+470 YLPLTGGSLTGNLSTTGIITTTG
-477 RLTGSL
+477 RLIIRDAAYPQVIFRHTGDS
-483 AVESY
+483 
-488 IKGIGYLAVAAPS
+488 GYD
-501 FPQIQFENASSTPYT
+501 
-516 SLLFTNILSG
+516 SLLFTNTLSG
-526 NSKSLLF
+526 SVKSLMF
-533 RPDSTV
+533 RPDNTV
-539 SQDGVVYHSLNFQAG
+539 VQDGVVYHSLNFQAG
-554 VNYVAPSALSN
+554 IDYVAPGTLSG
-565 YVDLTSTQII
+565 YVTTSTTQEIP
-575 SGYKVFSGVPMF
+575 GYKVFTYAPMF
-587 GQKSSTTFNTTGII
+587 GQKSSFTYNTTGVINNEDT
-601 SDSNDPSILCFRLGR
+601 STVFVFRLGA
-616 GDGNS
+616 GEG

-648 PSEISVTADKF
+648 ASDVSITADKF

-689 KIDEVVTEKAIDS
+689 KIDEAVIEKAIDS
-702 IDLNRSFIYKKSGVK
+702 INLNRSFIYKKSGVK

-727 EVFPELVYTNDK
+727 EIFPELVYTNDR
-739 GIKGINNTALLH
+739 GIKGVNNTALLH

>member
-24 DEHVYIGAEAPSDK
+24 DEHVYIGSEAPSDK

-144 LSGGTLTGDLN
+144 LEGGTLTGDLN
-155 LSYTTNSDSSK
+155 LSYTTSSDSSK
-166 LSVFDTNKDSYY
+166 LSVFDTTKGSYY

-263 VLAYSDGVGI
+263 VLAYSDGVSI

-286 IQFGGDSTS
+286 IQLGGDSTS
-295 IITFNDN
+295 IIAFNDN
-302 GENRLQHVSGTQF
+302 GESRLQHTSGSQF
-315 GQILS
+315 GYILS
-320 SIYFRPGREYVEPSA
+320 SIYFKPGVNYVEPSS
-335 VINSTL
+335 VINSIL
-341 TDYTAATSAQD
+341 TDYTAETSAKD
-352 ITNTDSIKTAL
+352 ITSTDSIKTAL

-373 LYTKAEIDALISSV
+373 LYTKAEIDNLISSV
-387 LSYAGSVDSFA
+387 LTYAGSVNSFA
-398 NLPTTGVKVGDV
+398 DLPTTGVKVGDV
-410 YNVRSEFDLDNNHY
+410 YNIATEFDLGGNHY
-424 PAGTNVAAAAVSGN
+424 PAGTNVAAGAINDGN
-438 TVTWDPLGGSF
+438 ITWDPLGGSF
-449 ELTKASIEAV
+449 NLTKESVEAV

-465 SHTHN
+465 SHTHS

-477 RLTGSL
+477 SLTGNLSTT
-483 AVESY
+483 
-488 IKGIGYLAVAAPS
+488 GIITSTGQLIVRDATY
-501 FPQIQFENASSTPYT
+501 PQIIFRRTGDSAYD
-516 SLLFTNILSG
+516 SLLFTNTLSG
-526 NSKSLLF
+526 SVKSLLF

-539 SQDGVVYHSLNFQAG
+539 SQDGIVYHSLNFQAG
-554 VNYVAPSALSN
+554 IDYIAPETLSGYVT
-565 YVDLTSTQII
+565 TSTTQEIP
-575 SGYKVFSGVPMF
+575 GYKVFTYAPMF
-587 GQKSSTTFNTTGII
+587 GQKSSFTYNTTGVINNEDT
-601 SDSNDPSILCFRLGR
+601 STVFVFRLGA
-616 GDGNS
+616 GEG

-648 PSEISVTADKF
+648 ASDVSITADKF

-689 KIDEVVTEKAIDS
+689 KIDESVIEKAVDS
-702 IDLNRSFIYKKSGVK
+702 INLNRSFIYKKSGVK
-717 GYGPIAQDLE
+717 GYGPVAQDLE
-727 EVFPELVYTNDK
+727 EVFPELVYTNDR
-739 GIKGINNTALLH
+739 GIKGVNNTALLH

>member
-100 YVKGPPGAE
+100 YIKGPPGAE

-118 LQWKYDNESDW
+118 LQWKYDNEADW

-137 ITKDYLP
+137 IIKDYLP

-166 LSVFDTNKDSYY
+166 LSVFDANKASYY

-183 TGTLNLGDTS
+183 TGTLNLGDAS

-207 TGYTKYKIYDEGTFV
+207 TGYTKYKIYDEGTFI

-248 TGPILIHNSGDSLDT
+248 AGPILIHNSGDSLDT
-263 VLAYSDGVGI
+263 ILAYSDGVSI
-273 LSTAFNSETPYRG
+273 LSTAFNSETSYRG
-286 IQFGGDSTS
+286 IQLGGDSTS
-295 IITFNDN
+295 IIAFNDN
-302 GENRLQHVSGTQF
+302 GESRLQHTSGSQF
-315 GQILS
+315 GYILS
-320 SIYFRPGREYVEPSA
+320 SIYFKPGIDYVEPSS
-335 VINSTL
+335 VINSIL
-341 TDYTAATSAQD
+341 TDYTAETSAKD
-352 ITNTDSIKTAL
+352 ITSTDSIKTAL

-373 LYTKAEIDALISSV
+373 LYTKAEIDNLISSV
-387 LSYAGSVDSFA
+387 LTYAGSVNSFA
-398 NLPTTGVKVGDV
+398 DLPTTGVKVGDV
-410 YNVRSEFDLDNNHY
+410 YNIATEFDLGGNHY
-424 PAGTNVAAAAVSGN
+424 PAGTNVAAGAINDGN
-438 TVTWDPLGGSF
+438 ITWDPLGGSF
-449 ELTKASIEAV
+449 NLTKESVEAV

-465 SHTHN
+465 SHTHS
-470 YLPLSGG
+470 YLPLTGG
-477 RLTGSL
+477 SLTGNLSTTGIITSTGQL
-483 AVESY
+483 IVRDASY
-488 IKGIGYLAVAAPS
+488 
-501 FPQIQFENASSTPYT
+501 PQILFRHVGDSAYD
-516 SLLFTNILSG
+516 SLLFTSTLSG
-526 NSKSLLF
+526 AVKSLLF

-554 VNYVAPSALSN
+554 IDYIAPATLSGYVT
-565 YVDLTSTQII
+565 TSTTQEIP
-575 SGYKVFSGVPMF
+575 GYKVFTYAPMF
-587 GQKSSTTFNTTGII
+587 GQKSSFTYNTTGII
-601 SDSNDPSILCFRLGR
+601 NNEDASTVFIFRLGS
-616 GDGNS
+616 GES
-621 IWRLQQESNTTALL
+621 IWRLQQESNTVALL

-648 PSEISVTADKF
+648 ASNISITADKF

-689 KIDEVVTEKAIDS
+689 KIDESVIEKAVDS
-702 IDLNRSFIYKKSGVK
+702 INLNRSFIYKKSGVK
-717 GYGPIAQDLE
+717 GYGPVAQDLE
-727 EVFPELVYTNDK
+727 EVFPELVYTNDR
-739 GIKGINNTALLH
+739 GIKGVNNTALLH

>member
-100 YVKGPPGAE
+100 YIKGPPGAE

-118 LQWKYDNESDW
+118 LQWKYDNEADW

-137 ITKDYLP
+137 IIKDYLP

-166 LSVFDTNKDSYY
+166 LSVFDANKASYY

-183 TGTLNLGDTS
+183 TGTLNLGDAS

-207 TGYTKYKIYDEGTFV
+207 TGYTKYKIYDEGTFI

-248 TGPILIHNSGDSLDT
+248 AGPILIHNSGDSLDT
-263 VLAYSDGVGI
+263 ILAYSDGVSI
-273 LSTAFNSETPYRG
+273 LSTAFNSETSYRG
-286 IQFGGDSTS
+286 IQLGGDSTS
-295 IITFNDN
+295 IIAFNDN
-302 GENRLQHVSGTQF
+302 GESRLQHTSGSQF
-315 GQILS
+315 GYILS
-320 SIYFRPGREYVEPSA
+320 SIYFKPGINYVEPSS
-335 VINSTL
+335 VINSIL
-341 TDYTAATSAQD
+341 TDYTAETSAKD
-352 ITNTDSIKTAL
+352 ITSTDSIKTAL

-373 LYTKAEIDALISSV
+373 LYTKAEIDNLISSV
-387 LSYAGSVDSFA
+387 LTYAGSVNSFA
-398 NLPTTGVKVGDV
+398 DLPTTGVKVGDV
-410 YNVRSEFDLDNNHY
+410 YNIATEFDLGGNHY
-424 PAGTNVAAAAVSGN
+424 PAGTNVAAGAINDGN
-438 TVTWDPLGGSF
+438 ITWDPLGGSF
-449 ELTKASIEAV
+449 NLTKESVEAV

-465 SHTHN
+465 SHTHS
-470 YLPLSGG
+470 YLPLTGGSLTGNLSTTGIITSTG
-477 RLTGSL
+477 RLIVRD
-483 AVESY
+483 ASY
-488 IKGIGYLAVAAPS
+488 
-501 FPQIQFENASSTPYT
+501 PQIIFRHTGDSAYD
-516 SLLFTNILSG
+516 SLLFTNTLSG
-526 NSKSLLF
+526 SVRSLLF

-554 VNYVAPSALSN
+554 IDYIAPATLSGYVT
-565 YVDLTSTQII
+565 TSTTQEIP
-575 SGYKVFSGVPMF
+575 GYKVFTYAPMF
-587 GQKSSTTFNTTGII
+587 GQKSSFTYNTTGII
-601 SDSNDPSILCFRLGR
+601 NNKDASTVFVFRLGS
-616 GDGNS
+616 GES
-621 IWRLQQESNTTALL
+621 IWRLQQESNTVALL

-648 PSEISVTADKF
+648 ASDISITADKF

-689 KIDEVVTEKAIDS
+689 KIDESVIEKAVDS
-702 IDLNRSFIYKKSGVK
+702 INLNRSFIYKKSGVK
-717 GYGPIAQDLE
+717 GYGPVAQDLE
-727 EVFPELVYTNDK
+727 EVFPELVYTNDR
-739 GIKGINNTALLH
+739 GIKGVNNTALLH

>member
-6 KTTNGSWV
+6 KTTNGSWI

-51 GVRRFDLNSND
+51 GVRRFDLNSNN

-81 DGNLILTLDDIA
+81 EGNLILTLDDIA

-144 LSGGTLTGDLN
+144 LEGGTLTGDLN
-155 LSYTTNSDSSK
+155 LSYTTSSDSSK
-166 LSVFDTNKDSYY
+166 LSVFDTTKGSYY

-183 TGTLNLGDTS
+183 TGTLDLGDTS

-207 TGYTKYKIYDEGTFV
+207 TGSTKYKIYDEGTFV

-248 TGPILIHNSGDSLDT
+248 TGPILTHNSGDSLDT
-263 VLAYSDGVGI
+263 VLAYADGVSV
-273 LSTAFNSETPYRG
+273 LSTTFNPEVPLRG

-410 YNVRSEFDLDNNHY
+410 YNVRSGFDLDNNHY
-424 PAGTNVAAAAVSGN
+424 SAGTNVAAAAVSGN

-449 ELTKASIEAV
+449 ELTKASVEEV

-465 SHTHN
+465 SHTHS

-477 RLTGSL
+477 SLTGNLSTTGL
-483 AVESY
+483 ITTTGQLIIRDTTYPQVLFRHTGAS
-488 IKGIGYLAVAAPS
+488 GYD
-501 FPQIQFENASSTPYT
+501 
-516 SLLFTNILSG
+516 SLLYVNTLSG
-526 NSKSLLF
+526 TVRSLIF
-533 RPDSTV
+533 RPDATTTTE
-539 SQDGVVYHSLNFQAG
+539 GIVYHSLNFQAG

-565 YVDLTSTQII
+565 YVTLNSAQDISAKKTFRAPVFFGAKASAEYNNTDTINGADNATWFIGAVNGNDAWWRCQQRDAQSIMIGRQGGKGFQI
-575 SGYKVFSGVPMF
+575 Y
-587 GQKSSTTFNTTGII
+587 SSPYTVY
-601 SDSNDPSILCFRLGR
+601 
-616 GDGNS
+616 
-621 IWRLQQESNTTALL
+621 
-635 GIQGRKAM
+635 
-643 KITSN
+643 
-648 PSEISVTADKF
+648 VTADKF

-677 GTSDKRLKRSIK
+677 GTSDERLKRSIK
-689 KIDEVVTEKAIDS
+689 KIDEAVIGKAVDS
-702 IDLNRSFIYKKSGVK
+702 INLNRSFIYKKSGVK
-717 GYGPIAQDLE
+717 GYGPVAQDLE
-727 EVFPELVYTNDK
+727 EVFPELVYTNDR
-739 GIKGINNTALLH
+739 GIKGVNNTALLH

>member
-24 DEHVYIGAEAPSDK
+24 DEHVYIGSEAPSDK

-81 DGNLILTLDDIA
+81 EGNLILTLDDIA

-144 LSGGTLTGDLN
+144 LEGGTLTGDLN
-155 LSYTTNSDSSK
+155 LSYTTSSDSSK
-166 LSVFDTNKDSYY
+166 LSVFDTTKGSYY

-449 ELTKASIEAV
+449 ELTKASVEEV

-465 SHTHN
+465 SHTHS

-477 RLTGSL
+477 SLTGNLSTT
-483 AVESY
+483 
-488 IKGIGYLAVAAPS
+488 GIITSTGQLIVRDATY
-501 FPQIQFENASSTPYT
+501 PQIIFRRTGDSAYD
-516 SLLFTNILSG
+516 SLLFTNTLSG
-526 NSKSLLF
+526 SVKSLLF

-539 SQDGVVYHSLNFQAG
+539 SQDGIVYHSLNFQAG
-554 VNYVAPSALSN
+554 IDYIAPETLSGYVT
-565 YVDLTSTQII
+565 TSTTQEIP
-575 SGYKVFSGVPMF
+575 GYKVFTYAPMF
-587 GQKSSTTFNTTGII
+587 GQKSSFTYNTTGVINNEDT
-601 SDSNDPSILCFRLGR
+601 STVFVFRLGA
-616 GDGNS
+616 GEG

-648 PSEISVTADKF
+648 ASDISITADKF

-739 GIKGINNTALLH
+739 GIKGVNNTALLH

-776 IGIWS
+776 IGIWG

>member
-24 DEHVYIGAEAPSDK
+24 DEHVYIGSEAPSDK

-263 VLAYSDGVGI
+263 ILAYSDGVSI

-286 IQFGGDSTS
+286 IQLGGDSTS
-295 IITFNDN
+295 IIAFNDN
-302 GENRLQHVSGTQF
+302 GESRLQHTSGSQF
-315 GQILS
+315 GYILS
-320 SIYFRPGREYVEPSA
+320 SIYFKPGVNYVEPSS
-335 VINSTL
+335 VINSIL
-341 TDYTAATSAQD
+341 TDYTAETSAKD
-352 ITNTDSIKTAL
+352 ITSTDSIKTAL

-373 LYTKAEIDALISSV
+373 LYTKAEIDNLISSV
-387 LSYAGSVDSFA
+387 LTYAGSVNSFA
-398 NLPTTGVKVGDV
+398 DLPTTGVKVGDV
-410 YNVRSEFDLDNNHY
+410 YNIATEFDLGGNHY
-424 PAGTNVAAAAVSGN
+424 PAGTNVAAGAINDGN
-438 TVTWDPLGGSF
+438 ITWDPLGGSF
-449 ELTKASIEAV
+449 NLTKESVEAV

-465 SHTHN
+465 SHTHS
-470 YLPLSGG
+470 YLPLTGG
-477 RLTGSL
+477 SLTGNLSTT
-483 AVESY
+483 
-488 IKGIGYLAVAAPS
+488 GIITSTGQLIVRDAAY
-501 FPQIQFENASSTPYT
+501 PQIIFRRTGNSAYD
-516 SLLFTNILSG
+516 SLLFTSTLSG
-526 NSKSLLF
+526 VAKSLLF

-539 SQDGVVYHSLNFQAG
+539 SQDGIVYHSLNFQAG
-554 VNYVAPSALSN
+554 VDYVAPGTLSG
-565 YVDLTSTQII
+565 YVTAAGTTQYI
-575 SGYKVFSGVPMF
+575 SGYKIVQTSMMF
-587 GQKSSTTFNTTGII
+587 GEKSDPVYNTSGSITGNGNST
-601 SDSNDPSILCFRLGR
+601 LLMFRLAES
-616 GDGNS
+616 DS

-648 PSEISVTADKF
+648 ASDVSITADKF

-689 KIDEVVTEKAIDS
+689 KIDEAVIEKAIDS
-702 IDLNRSFIYKKSGVK
+702 INLNRSFIYKKSGVK

-727 EVFPELVYTNDK
+727 EIFPELVYTNDR
-739 GIKGINNTALLH
+739 GIKGVNNTALLH

>member
-100 YVKGPPGAE
+100 YIKGPPGAE

-118 LQWKYDNESDW
+118 LQWKYDNEADW

-137 ITKDYLP
+137 IIKDYLP
-144 LSGGTLTGDLN
+144 LSGGTLTGNLN

-166 LSVFDTNKDSYY
+166 LSVFDANKASYY

-198 RSQNFLRRE
+198 RSRNFLRRE
-207 TGYTKYKIYDEGTFV
+207 TGYTKYKIYDEGTFI

-248 TGPILIHNSGDSLDT
+248 AGPILIHNSGDSLDT
-263 VLAYSDGVGI
+263 ILAYSDGVSI
-273 LSTAFNSETPYRG
+273 LSTAFNSETSYRG
-286 IQFGGDSTS
+286 IQLGGDSTS
-295 IITFNDN
+295 IIAFNDN
-302 GENRLQHVSGTQF
+302 GESRLQHTSGSQF
-315 GQILS
+315 GYILS
-320 SIYFRPGREYVEPSA
+320 SIYFKPGIDYVEPSS
-335 VINSTL
+335 VINSIL
-341 TDYTAATSAQD
+341 TDYTAETSAKD
-352 ITNTDSIKTAL
+352 ITSTDSIKTAL

-373 LYTKAEIDALISSV
+373 LYTKAEIDNLISSV
-387 LSYAGSVDSFA
+387 LTYAGSVNSFA
-398 NLPTTGVKVGDV
+398 DLPTTGVKVGDV
-410 YNVRSEFDLDNNHY
+410 YNIATEFDLGGNHY
-424 PAGTNVAAAAVSGN
+424 PAGTNVAAGAINDGN
-438 TVTWDPLGGSF
+438 ITWDPLGGSF
-449 ELTKASIEAV
+449 NLTKESVEAV

-465 SHTHN
+465 SHTHS
-470 YLPLSGG
+470 YLPLTGG
-477 RLTGSL
+477 SLTGNLSTTGIITSTGQL
-483 AVESY
+483 IVRDASY
-488 IKGIGYLAVAAPS
+488 
-501 FPQIQFENASSTPYT
+501 PQILFRHVGDSAYD
-516 SLLFTNILSG
+516 SLLFTSTLSG
-526 NSKSLLF
+526 AVKSLLF

-554 VNYVAPSALSN
+554 IDYIAPATLSGYVT
-565 YVDLTSTQII
+565 TSTTQEIP
-575 SGYKVFSGVPMF
+575 GYKVFTYAPMF
-587 GQKSSTTFNTTGII
+587 GQKSSFTYNTTGII
-601 SDSNDPSILCFRLGR
+601 NNEDASTVFVFRLGS
-616 GDGNS
+616 GES
-621 IWRLQQESNTTALL
+621 IWRLQQESNTVALL

-648 PSEISVTADKF
+648 ASDISITADKF

-689 KIDEVVTEKAIDS
+689 KIDESVIEKAVDS
-702 IDLNRSFIYKKSGVK
+702 INLNRSFIYKKSGVK
-717 GYGPIAQDLE
+717 GYGPVAQDLE
-727 EVFPELVYTNDK
+727 EVFPELVYTNDR
-739 GIKGINNTALLH
+739 GIKGVNNTALLH

>member
-100 YVKGPPGAE
+100 YIKGPPGAE

-118 LQWKYDNESDW
+118 LQWKYDNEADW

-137 ITKDYLP
+137 IIKDYLP

-166 LSVFDTNKDSYY
+166 LSVFDANKASYY

-183 TGTLNLGDTS
+183 TGTLNLGDAS

-207 TGYTKYKIYDEGTFV
+207 TGYTKYKIYDEGTFI

-248 TGPILIHNSGDSLDT
+248 AGPILIHNSGDSLDT
-263 VLAYSDGVGI
+263 ILAYSDGVSI
-273 LSTAFNSETPYRG
+273 LSTAFNSETSYRG
-286 IQFGGDSTS
+286 IQLGGDSTS
-295 IITFNDN
+295 IIAFNDN
-302 GENRLQHVSGTQF
+302 GESRLQHTSGSQF
-315 GQILS
+315 GYILS
-320 SIYFRPGREYVEPSA
+320 SIYFKPGIDYVEPSS
-335 VINSTL
+335 VINSIL
-341 TDYTAATSAQD
+341 TDYTAETSAKD
-352 ITNTDSIKTAL
+352 ITSTDSIKTAL

-373 LYTKAEIDALISSV
+373 LYTKAEIDNLISSV
-387 LSYAGSVDSFA
+387 LTYAGSVNSFA
-398 NLPTTGVKVGDV
+398 DLPTTGVKVGDV
-410 YNVRSEFDLDNNHY
+410 YNIATEFDLGGNHY
-424 PAGTNVAAAAVSGN
+424 PAGTNVAAGAINDGN
-438 TVTWDPLGGSF
+438 ITWDPLGGSF
-449 ELTKASIEAV
+449 NLTKESVEAV

-465 SHTHN
+465 SHTHS
-470 YLPLSGG
+470 YLPLTGG
-477 RLTGSL
+477 SLTGNLSTTGIITSTGQL
-483 AVESY
+483 IVRDASY
-488 IKGIGYLAVAAPS
+488 
-501 FPQIQFENASSTPYT
+501 PQILFRHVGDSAYD
-516 SLLFTNILSG
+516 SLLFTSTLSG
-526 NSKSLLF
+526 AVKSLLF

-554 VNYVAPSALSN
+554 IDYIAPATLSGYVT
-565 YVDLTSTQII
+565 TSTTQEIP
-575 SGYKVFSGVPMF
+575 GYKVFTYAPMF
-587 GQKSSTTFNTTGII
+587 GQKSSFTYNTTGII
-601 SDSNDPSILCFRLGR
+601 NNEDASTVFIFRLGS
-616 GDGNS
+616 GES
-621 IWRLQQESNTTALL
+621 IWRLQQESNTVALL

-648 PSEISVTADKF
+648 ASDTSITADKF

-689 KIDEVVTEKAIDS
+689 KIDESVIEKAVDS
-702 IDLNRSFIYKKSGVK
+702 INLNRSFIYKKSGVK
-717 GYGPIAQDLE
+717 GYGPVAQDLE
-727 EVFPELVYTNDK
+727 EVFPELVYTNDR
-739 GIKGINNTALLH
+739 GIKGVNNTALLH

>member
-100 YVKGPPGAE
+100 YIKGPPGAE

-118 LQWKYDNESDW
+118 LQWKYDNEADW

-137 ITKDYLP
+137 IIKDYLP

-166 LSVFDTNKDSYY
+166 LSVFDANKASYY

-183 TGTLNLGDTS
+183 TGTLNLGDVS

-207 TGYTKYKIYDEGTFV
+207 TGYTKYKIYDEGTFI

-248 TGPILIHNSGDSLDT
+248 AGPILIHNSGDSLDT
-263 VLAYSDGVGI
+263 ILAYSDGVSI
-273 LSTAFNSETPYRG
+273 LSTAFNSETSYRG
-286 IQFGGDSTS
+286 IQLGGDSTS
-295 IITFNDN
+295 IIAFNDN
-302 GENRLQHVSGTQF
+302 GESRLQHTSGSQF
-315 GQILS
+315 GYILS
-320 SIYFRPGREYVEPSA
+320 SIYFKPGIDYVEPSS
-335 VINSTL
+335 VINSIL
-341 TDYTAATSAQD
+341 TDYTAETSAKD
-352 ITNTDSIKTAL
+352 ITSTDSIKTAL

-373 LYTKAEIDALISSV
+373 LYTKAEIDNLISSV
-387 LSYAGSVDSFA
+387 LTYAGSVNSFA
-398 NLPTTGVKVGDV
+398 DLPTTGVKVGDV
-410 YNVRSEFDLDNNHY
+410 YNIATEFDLGGNHY
-424 PAGTNVAAAAVSGN
+424 PAGTNVAAGAINDGN
-438 TVTWDPLGGSF
+438 ITWDPLGGSF
-449 ELTKASIEAV
+449 NLTKESVEAV

-465 SHTHN
+465 SHTHS
-470 YLPLSGG
+470 YLPLTGGSLTGNLSTTGIITSTG
-477 RLTGSL
+477 RLI
-483 AVESY
+483 VRD
-488 IKGIGYLAVAAPS
+488 AAY
-501 FPQIQFENASSTPYT
+501 PQIIFRHTGDSAYD
-516 SLLFTNILSG
+516 SLLFTNTLSG
-526 NSKSLLF
+526 SVRSLLF

-539 SQDGVVYHSLNFQAG
+539 YQDGVVYHSLNFQAG
-554 VNYVAPSALSN
+554 IDYIAPATLSGYVT
-565 YVDLTSTQII
+565 TSTTQEIP
-575 SGYKVFSGVPMF
+575 GYKVFTYAPMF
-587 GQKSSTTFNTTGII
+587 GQKSSFTYNTTGII
-601 SDSNDPSILCFRLGR
+601 NNEDASTVFVFRLGY
-616 GDGNS
+616 GES
-621 IWRLQQESNTTALL
+621 IWRLQQESNTVALL

-648 PSEISVTADKF
+648 ASDISITADKF

-689 KIDEVVTEKAIDS
+689 KIDESVIEKAVDS
-702 IDLNRSFIYKKSGVK
+702 INLNRSFIYKKSGVK
-717 GYGPIAQDLE
+717 GYGPVAQDLE
-727 EVFPELVYTNDK
+727 EVFPELVYTNDR
-739 GIKGINNTALLH
+739 GIKGVNNTALLH

>member
-24 DEHVYIGAEAPSDK
+24 DEHVYIGSEAPSDK

-100 YVKGPPGAE
+100 YIKGPPGAE

-118 LQWKYDNESDW
+118 LQWKYDNEADW

-137 ITKDYLP
+137 IIKDYLP

-166 LSVFDTNKDSYY
+166 LSVFDANKASYY

-207 TGYTKYKIYDEGTFV
+207 TGYTKYKIYDEGTFI

-248 TGPILIHNSGDSLDT
+248 AGPILIHNSGDSLDT
-263 VLAYSDGVGI
+263 ILAYSDGVSI
-273 LSTAFNSETPYRG
+273 LSTAFNSETSYRG
-286 IQFGGDSTS
+286 IQLGGDSTS
-295 IITFNDN
+295 IIAFNDN
-302 GENRLQHVSGTQF
+302 GESRLQHTSGSQF
-315 GQILS
+315 GYILS
-320 SIYFRPGREYVEPSA
+320 SIYFKPGIDYVEPSS
-335 VINSTL
+335 VINSIL
-341 TDYTAATSAQD
+341 TDYTAETSAKD
-352 ITNTDSIKTAL
+352 ITSTDSIKTAL

-373 LYTKAEIDALISSV
+373 LYTKAEIDNLISSV
-387 LSYAGSVDSFA
+387 LTYAGSVNSFA
-398 NLPTTGVKVGDV
+398 DLPTTGVKVGDV
-410 YNVRSEFDLDNNHY
+410 YNIATEFDLGGNHY
-424 PAGTNVAAAAVSGN
+424 PAGTNVAAGAINDGN
-438 TVTWDPLGGSF
+438 ITWDPLGGSF
-449 ELTKASIEAV
+449 NLTKESVEAV

-465 SHTHN
+465 SHTHS
-470 YLPLSGG
+470 YLPLTGGSLTGNLSTTGIITSTG
-477 RLTGSL
+477 RLIVRD
-483 AVESY
+483 ASY
-488 IKGIGYLAVAAPS
+488 
-501 FPQIQFENASSTPYT
+501 PQIIFRHTGDSAYD
-516 SLLFTNILSG
+516 SLLFTNTLSG
-526 NSKSLLF
+526 SVRSLLF

-554 VNYVAPSALSN
+554 IDYIAPATLSGYVT
-565 YVDLTSTQII
+565 TSTTQEIP
-575 SGYKVFSGVPMF
+575 GYKVFTYAPMF
-587 GQKSSTTFNTTGII
+587 GQKSSFTYNTTGII
-601 SDSNDPSILCFRLGR
+601 NNEDASTVFVFRLGY
-616 GDGNS
+616 GEG
-621 IWRLQQESNTTALL
+621 IWRLQQESNTVALL

-648 PSEISVTADKF
+648 ASDISITADKF

-689 KIDEVVTEKAIDS
+689 KIDESVIEKAVDS
-702 IDLNRSFIYKKSGVK
+702 INLNRSFIYKKSGVK
-717 GYGPIAQDLE
+717 GYGPVAQDLE
-727 EVFPELVYTNDK
+727 EVFPELVYTNDR
-739 GIKGINNTALLH
+739 GIKGVNNTALLH

>member
-24 DEHVYIGAEAPSDK
+24 DEHVYIGSEAPSDK

-100 YVKGPPGAE
+100 YIKGPPGAE

-118 LQWKYDNESDW
+118 LQWKYDNEADW

-137 ITKDYLP
+137 IIKDYLP

-166 LSVFDTNKDSYY
+166 LSVFDANKASYY

-193 KLTII
+193 KITII

-207 TGYTKYKIYDEGTFV
+207 TGYTKYKIYDEGTFI

-248 TGPILIHNSGDSLDT
+248 AGPILIHNSGDSLDT
-263 VLAYSDGVGI
+263 ILAYSDGVSI
-273 LSTAFNSETPYRG
+273 LSTAFNSEASYRG
-286 IQFGGDSTS
+286 IQLGGDSTS
-295 IITFNDN
+295 IIAFNDN
-302 GENRLQHVSGTQF
+302 GESRLQHTSGSQF
-315 GQILS
+315 GYILS
-320 SIYFRPGREYVEPSA
+320 SIYFKPGIDYVEPSS
-335 VINSTL
+335 VINSIL
-341 TDYTAATSAQD
+341 TDYTAETSAKD
-352 ITNTDSIKTAL
+352 ITSTDSIKTAL

-373 LYTKAEIDALISSV
+373 LYTKAEIDNLISSV
-387 LSYAGSVDSFA
+387 LTYAGSVNSFA
-398 NLPTTGVKVGDV
+398 DLPTTGVKVGDV
-410 YNVRSEFDLDNNHY
+410 YNIATEFDLGGNHY
-424 PAGTNVAAAAVSGN
+424 PAGTNVAAGAINDGN
-438 TVTWDPLGGSF
+438 ITWDPLGGSF
-449 ELTKASIEAV
+449 NLTKESVEAV

-465 SHTHN
+465 SHTHS
-470 YLPLSGG
+470 YLPLTGGSLTGNLSTTGIITSTG
-477 RLTGSL
+477 RLIVRD
-483 AVESY
+483 ASY
-488 IKGIGYLAVAAPS
+488 
-501 FPQIQFENASSTPYT
+501 PQIIFRHTGDSAYD
-516 SLLFTNILSG
+516 SLLFTNTLSG
-526 NSKSLLF
+526 SVRSLLF

-539 SQDGVVYHSLNFQAG
+539 SQDGIVYHSLNFQAG
-554 VNYVAPSALSN
+554 IDYIAPATLSGYVT
-565 YVDLTSTQII
+565 TSTTQEIP
-575 SGYKVFSGVPMF
+575 GYKVFTYAPMF
-587 GQKSSTTFNTTGII
+587 GQKSSFTYNTTGII
-601 SDSNDPSILCFRLGR
+601 NNEDASTVFVFRLGY
-616 GDGNS
+616 GES
-621 IWRLQQESNTTALL
+621 IWRLQQESNTVALL

-648 PSEISVTADKF
+648 ASDISITADKF

-689 KIDEVVTEKAIDS
+689 KIDESVIEKAVDS
-702 IDLNRSFIYKKSGVK
+702 INLNRSFIYKKSGVK
-717 GYGPIAQDLE
+717 GYGPVAQDLE
-727 EVFPELVYTNDK
+727 EVFPELVYTNDR
-739 GIKGINNTALLH
+739 GIKGVNNTALLH

>member
-81 DGNLILTLDDIA
+81 EGNLILTLDDIA

-155 LSYTTNSDSSK
+155 LSYTTNSNSSK

-207 TGYTKYKIYDEGTFV
+207 TGYTKYKIYDEGTFI

-235 ETAKYLPLTGGLM
+235 ETAKYLPLAGGLM
-248 TGPILIHNSGDSLDT
+248 TGPILTHNSGDSLDT
-263 VLAYSDGVGI
+263 VLAYADGVSV
-273 LSTAFNSETPYRG
+273 LSTAFNPEVPLRG

-449 ELTKASIEAV
+449 ELTKASVEEV

-465 SHTHN
+465 SHTHR

-477 RLTGSL
+477 SLTGNLSTTGL
-483 AVESY
+483 ITTTGQLIIRDTTYPQVLFRHTGAS
-488 IKGIGYLAVAAPS
+488 GYD
-501 FPQIQFENASSTPYT
+501 
-516 SLLFTNILSG
+516 SLLYVNTLSG
-526 NSKSLLF
+526 TVRSLIF
-533 RPDSTV
+533 RPDTTITT
-539 SQDGVVYHSLNFQAG
+539 DGIVYHSLNFQAG

-565 YVDLTSTQII
+565 YVTLNSAQDISAKKTFRAPVFFGAKASAEYNNTDTINDADNATWFIGAVNGNEAWWRCQQRNAQSIMIGRQGGKGFQI
-575 SGYKVFSGVPMF
+575 Y
-587 GQKSSTTFNTTGII
+587 SSPYTVY
-601 SDSNDPSILCFRLGR
+601 
-616 GDGNS
+616 
-621 IWRLQQESNTTALL
+621 
-635 GIQGRKAM
+635 
-643 KITSN
+643 
-648 PSEISVTADKF
+648 VTADKF

-689 KIDEVVTEKAIDS
+689 KIDESVIEKAVDS
-702 IDLNRSFIYKKSGVK
+702 INLNRSFIYKKSGVK
-717 GYGPIAQDLE
+717 GYGPVAQDLE
-727 EVFPELVYTNDK
+727 EVFPELVYTNDR
-739 GIKGINNTALLH
+739 GIKGVNNTALLH

>member
-100 YVKGPPGAE
+100 YIKGPPGAE

-118 LQWKYDNESDW
+118 LQWKYDNEADW

-137 ITKDYLP
+137 IIKDYLP

-166 LSVFDTNKDSYY
+166 LSVFDANKASYY

-207 TGYTKYKIYDEGTFV
+207 TGYTKYKIYDEGTFI

-248 TGPILIHNSGDSLDT
+248 AGPILIHNSGDSLDT
-263 VLAYSDGVGI
+263 ILAYSDGVSI
-273 LSTAFNSETPYRG
+273 LSTAFNSETSYRG
-286 IQFGGDSTS
+286 IQLGGDSTS
-295 IITFNDN
+295 IIAFNDN
-302 GENRLQHVSGTQF
+302 GESRLQHTSGSQF
-315 GQILS
+315 GYILS
-320 SIYFRPGREYVEPSA
+320 SIYFKPGIDYVEPSS
-335 VINSTL
+335 VINSIL
-341 TDYTAATSAQD
+341 TDYTAETSAKD
-352 ITNTDSIKTAL
+352 ITSTDSIKTAL

-373 LYTKAEIDALISSV
+373 LYTKAEIDNLISSV
-387 LSYAGSVDSFA
+387 LTYAGSVNSFA
-398 NLPTTGVKVGDV
+398 DLPTTGVKVGDV
-410 YNVRSEFDLDNNHY
+410 YNIATEFDLGGNHY
-424 PAGTNVAAAAVSGN
+424 PAGTNVAAGAINDGN
-438 TVTWDPLGGSF
+438 ITWDPLGGSF
-449 ELTKASIEAV
+449 NLTKESVEAV

-465 SHTHN
+465 SHTHS
-470 YLPLSGG
+470 YLPLTGGSLTGNLSTTGIITSTG
-477 RLTGSL
+477 RLIVRD
-483 AVESY
+483 ARY
-488 IKGIGYLAVAAPS
+488 
-501 FPQIQFENASSTPYT
+501 PQIIFRHVGDSAYD
-516 SLLFTNILSG
+516 SLLFTNTLSG
-526 NSKSLLF
+526 AVKSLLF

-539 SQDGVVYHSLNFQAG
+539 YQDGVVYHSLNFQAG
-554 VNYVAPSALSN
+554 IDYIAPATLSGYVTAAG
-565 YVDLTSTQII
+565 TTQYI
-575 SGYKVFSGVPMF
+575 SGYKIVQTSMMF
-587 GQKSSTTFNTTGII
+587 GEKSDPVYNTSGSITGNGNST
-601 SDSNDPSILCFRLGR
+601 LLMFRLAES
-616 GDGNS
+616 DS

-648 PSEISVTADKF
+648 ASDVSITADKF

-689 KIDEVVTEKAIDS
+689 KIDESVIEKAVDS
-702 IDLNRSFIYKKSGVK
+702 INLNRSFIYKKSGVK
-717 GYGPIAQDLE
+717 GYGPVAQDLE
-727 EVFPELVYTNDK
+727 EVFPELVYTNDR
-739 GIKGINNTALLH
+739 GIKGVNNTALLH

>member
-24 DEHVYIGAEAPSDK
+24 DEHVYIGSEAPSDK

-100 YVKGPPGAE
+100 YIKGPPGAE

-118 LQWKYDNESDW
+118 LQWKYDNEADW

-137 ITKDYLP
+137 IIKDYLP

-166 LSVFDTNKDSYY
+166 LSVFDANKASYY

-207 TGYTKYKIYDEGTFV
+207 TGYTKYKIYDEGTFI

-248 TGPILIHNSGDSLDT
+248 AGPILIHNSGDSLDT
-263 VLAYSDGVGI
+263 ILAYSDGVSI
-273 LSTAFNSETPYRG
+273 LSTAFNSETSYRG
-286 IQFGGDSTS
+286 IQLGGDSTS
-295 IITFNDN
+295 IIAFNDN
-302 GENRLQHVSGTQF
+302 GESRLQHTSGSQF
-315 GQILS
+315 GYILS
-320 SIYFRPGREYVEPSA
+320 SIYFKPGIDYVEPSS
-335 VINSTL
+335 VINSIL
-341 TDYTAATSAQD
+341 TDYTAETSAKD
-352 ITNTDSIKTAL
+352 ITSTDSIKTAL

-373 LYTKAEIDALISSV
+373 LYTKAEIDNLISSV
-387 LSYAGSVDSFA
+387 LTYAGSVNSFA
-398 NLPTTGVKVGDV
+398 DLPTTGVKVGDV
-410 YNVRSEFDLDNNHY
+410 YNIATEFDLGGNHY
-424 PAGTNVAAAAVSGN
+424 PAGTNVAAGAINDGN
-438 TVTWDPLGGSF
+438 ITWDPLGGSF
-449 ELTKASIEAV
+449 NLTKESVEAV

-465 SHTHN
+465 SHTHS
-470 YLPLSGG
+470 YLPLTGGSLTGNLSTTGIITSTG
-477 RLTGSL
+477 RLIVRD
-483 AVESY
+483 ASY
-488 IKGIGYLAVAAPS
+488 
-501 FPQIQFENASSTPYT
+501 PQIIFRHTGDSAYD
-516 SLLFTNILSG
+516 SLLFTSTLSG
-526 NSKSLLF
+526 SVRSLLF

-554 VNYVAPSALSN
+554 IDYIAPATLSGYVT
-565 YVDLTSTQII
+565 TSTTQEIP
-575 SGYKVFSGVPMF
+575 GYKVFTYAPMF
-587 GQKSSTTFNTTGII
+587 GQKSSFTYNTTGII
-601 SDSNDPSILCFRLGR
+601 NNEDASTVFVFRLGY
-616 GDGNS
+616 GES
-621 IWRLQQESNTTALL
+621 IWRLQQESNTVALL

-648 PSEISVTADKF
+648 ASDISITADKF

-689 KIDEVVTEKAIDS
+689 KIDESVIEKAVDS
-702 IDLNRSFIYKKSGVK
+702 INLNRSFIYKKSGVK
-717 GYGPIAQDLE
+717 GYGPVAQDLE
-727 EVFPELVYTNDK
+727 EVFPELVYTNDR
-739 GIKGINNTALLH
+739 GIKGVNNTALLH
-751 LQIQGLYQKIQ
+751 LQIRGLYQKIQ

>member
-81 DGNLILTLDDIA
+81 EGNLILTLDDIA

-155 LSYTTNSDSSK
+155 LSYTTNSNSSK

-207 TGYTKYKIYDEGTFV
+207 TDYTKYKIYDEGTFI

-263 VLAYSDGVGI
+263 ILAYSDGVSI

-286 IQFGGDSTS
+286 IQLGGDSTS
-295 IITFNDN
+295 IIAFNDN
-302 GENRLQHVSGTQF
+302 GESRLQHTSGSQF
-315 GQILS
+315 GYILS
-320 SIYFRPGREYVEPSA
+320 SIYFKPGVNYVEPSS
-335 VINSTL
+335 VINSIL
-341 TDYTAATSAQD
+341 TDYTAETSAKD
-352 ITNTDSIKTAL
+352 ITSTDSIKTAL

-373 LYTKAEIDALISSV
+373 LYTKAEIDNLISSV
-387 LSYAGSVDSFA
+387 LTYAGSVNSFA
-398 NLPTTGVKVGDV
+398 DLPTTGVKVGDV
-410 YNVRSEFDLDNNHY
+410 YNIATEFDLGGSHY
-424 PAGTNVAAAAVSGN
+424 PAGTNVAAEAIN
-438 TVTWDPLGGSF
+438 DNNITWDPLGGSF
-449 ELTKASIEAV
+449 NLTKASVEAV

-465 SHTHN
+465 SHTHS
-470 YLPLSGG
+470 YLPLTGG
-477 RLTGSL
+477 SLTGNLSTTGRITSTGQL
-483 AVESY
+483 IVRD
-488 IKGIGYLAVAAPS
+488 AAY
-501 FPQIQFENASSTPYT
+501 PQIIFRHTGDSAYD
-516 SLLFTNILSG
+516 SLLFTNTLSG
-526 NSKSLLF
+526 SVKSLLF

-539 SQDGVVYHSLNFQAG
+539 SQDGIVYHSLNFQAG
-554 VNYVAPSALSN
+554 VNYVAPATLSG
-565 YVDLTSTQII
+565 YVTAAGTTQYI
-575 SGYKVFSGVPMF
+575 SGYKIVQTSMMF
-587 GQKSSTTFNTTGII
+587 GEKSDPVYNTSGSITEKGNST
-601 SDSNDPSILCFRLGR
+601 LLMFRLAES
-616 GDGNS
+616 DN
-621 IWRLQQESNTTALL
+621 IWRLQQESNTVALL

-648 PSEISVTADKF
+648 ASDISITADKF

-689 KIDEVVTEKAIDS
+689 KIDESVIEKAVDS
-702 IDLNRSFIYKKSGVK
+702 INLNRSFIYKKSGVK
-717 GYGPIAQDLE
+717 GYGPVAQDLE
-727 EVFPELVYTNDK
+727 EVFPELVYTNDR
-739 GIKGINNTALLH
+739 GIKGVNNTALLH

>member
-100 YVKGPPGAE
+100 YIKGPPGAE

-118 LQWKYDNESDW
+118 LQWKYDNEADW

-166 LSVFDTNKDSYY
+166 LSVFDANKASYY

-207 TGYTKYKIYDEGTFV
+207 TGYTKYKIYDEGTFI

-248 TGPILIHNSGDSLDT
+248 AGPILIHNSGDSLDT
-263 VLAYSDGVGI
+263 ILAYSDGVSI
-273 LSTAFNSETPYRG
+273 LSTAFNSETSYRG
-286 IQFGGDSTS
+286 IQLGGDSTS
-295 IITFNDN
+295 IIAFNDN
-302 GENRLQHVSGTQF
+302 GESRLQHTSGSQF
-315 GQILS
+315 GYILS
-320 SIYFRPGREYVEPSA
+320 SIYFKPGIDYVEPSS
-335 VINSTL
+335 VINSIL
-341 TDYTAATSAQD
+341 TDYTAETSAKD
-352 ITNTDSIKTAL
+352 ITSTDSIKTAL

-373 LYTKAEIDALISSV
+373 LYTKAEIDNLISSV
-387 LSYAGSVDSFA
+387 LTYAGSVNSFA
-398 NLPTTGVKVGDV
+398 DLPTTGVKVGDV
-410 YNVRSEFDLDNNHY
+410 YNIATEFDLGGNHY
-424 PAGTNVAAAAVSGN
+424 PAGTNVAAGAINDGN
-438 TVTWDPLGGSF
+438 ITWDPLGGSF
-449 ELTKASIEAV
+449 NLTKESVEAV

-465 SHTHN
+465 SHTHS
-470 YLPLSGG
+470 YLPLTGGSLTGNLSTTGFITSTG
-477 RLTGSL
+477 RLIVRD
-483 AVESY
+483 ASY
-488 IKGIGYLAVAAPS
+488 
-501 FPQIQFENASSTPYT
+501 PQIIFRHAGDSAYD
-516 SLLFTNILSG
+516 SLLFTNTLSG
-526 NSKSLLF
+526 SVRSLLF

-539 SQDGVVYHSLNFQAG
+539 YQDGVVYHSLNFQAG
-554 VNYVAPSALSN
+554 IDYIAPATLSGYVT
-565 YVDLTSTQII
+565 TSTTQEIP
-575 SGYKVFSGVPMF
+575 GYKVFTYAPMF
-587 GQKSSTTFNTTGII
+587 GQKSSFTYNTTGII
-601 SDSNDPSILCFRLGR
+601 NNEDASTVFVFRLGS
-616 GDGNS
+616 GES
-621 IWRLQQESNTTALL
+621 IWRLQQESNTVALL

-648 PSEISVTADKF
+648 ASDISITADKF

-689 KIDEVVTEKAIDS
+689 KIDESVIEKAVDS
-702 IDLNRSFIYKKSGVK
+702 INLNRSFIYKKSEVK
-717 GYGPIAQDLE
+717 GYGPVAQDLE
-727 EVFPELVYTNDK
+727 EVFPELVYTNDR
-739 GIKGINNTALLH
+739 GIKGVNNTALLH

>member
-24 DEHVYIGAEAPSDK
+24 DEHVYIGSEAPSDK

-100 YVKGPPGAE
+100 YIKGPPGAE

-118 LQWKYDNESDW
+118 LQWKYDNEADW

-137 ITKDYLP
+137 IIKDYLP

-166 LSVFDTNKDSYY
+166 LSVFDANKASYY

-207 TGYTKYKIYDEGTFV
+207 TGYTKYKIYDEGTFI

-248 TGPILIHNSGDSLDT
+248 AGPILIHNSGDSLDT
-263 VLAYSDGVGI
+263 ILAYSDGVSI
-273 LSTAFNSETPYRG
+273 LSTAFNSEASYRG
-286 IQFGGDSTS
+286 IQLGGDSTS
-295 IITFNDN
+295 IIAFNDN
-302 GENRLQHVSGTQF
+302 GESRLQHTSGSQF
-315 GQILS
+315 GYILS
-320 SIYFRPGREYVEPSA
+320 SIYFKPGIDYVEPSS
-335 VINSTL
+335 VINSIL
-341 TDYTAATSAQD
+341 TDYTAETSAKD
-352 ITNTDSIKTAL
+352 ITSTDSIKTAL

-373 LYTKAEIDALISSV
+373 LYTKAEIDNLISSV
-387 LSYAGSVDSFA
+387 LTYAGSVNSFA
-398 NLPTTGVKVGDV
+398 DLPTTGVKVGDV
-410 YNVRSEFDLDNNHY
+410 YNIATEFDLGGNHY
-424 PAGTNVAAAAVSGN
+424 PAGTNVAAGAINDGN
-438 TVTWDPLGGSF
+438 ITWDPLGGSF
-449 ELTKASIEAV
+449 NLTKESVEAV

-465 SHTHN
+465 SHTHS
-470 YLPLSGG
+470 YLPLTGGSLTGNLSTTGIITSTG
-477 RLTGSL
+477 RLIVRD
-483 AVESY
+483 ASY
-488 IKGIGYLAVAAPS
+488 
-501 FPQIQFENASSTPYT
+501 PQIIFRHTGDSAYD
-516 SLLFTNILSG
+516 SLLFTNTLSG
-526 NSKSLLF
+526 SVRSLLF

-539 SQDGVVYHSLNFQAG
+539 SQDGIVYHSLNFQAG
-554 VNYVAPSALSN
+554 IDYIAPATLSGYVT
-565 YVDLTSTQII
+565 TSTTQEIP
-575 SGYKVFSGVPMF
+575 GYKVFTYAPMF
-587 GQKSSTTFNTTGII
+587 GQKSSFTYNTTGII
-601 SDSNDPSILCFRLGR
+601 NNEDASTVFIFRLGY
-616 GDGNS
+616 GES
-621 IWRLQQESNTTALL
+621 IWRLQQESNTVALL

-648 PSEISVTADKF
+648 ASDISITADKF

-689 KIDEVVTEKAIDS
+689 KIDESVIEKAVDS
-702 IDLNRSFIYKKSGVK
+702 INLNRSFIYKKSEVK
-717 GYGPIAQDLE
+717 GYGPVAQDLE
-727 EVFPELVYTNDK
+727 EVFPELVYTNDR
-739 GIKGINNTALLH
+739 GIKGVNNTALLH

>member
-100 YVKGPPGAE
+100 YIKGPPGAE

-118 LQWKYDNESDW
+118 LQWKYDNEADW

-137 ITKDYLP
+137 IIKDYLP

-166 LSVFDTNKDSYY
+166 LSVFDANKASYY

-183 TGTLNLGDTS
+183 TGTLNLGDAS

-207 TGYTKYKIYDEGTFV
+207 TGYTKYKIYDEGTFI

-248 TGPILIHNSGDSLDT
+248 TGPILMHNSGDSLDT

-273 LSTAFNSETPYRG
+273 LSTAFNSKTPYRG

-373 LYTKAEIDALISSV
+373 LYTKAEIDNLISSV
-387 LSYAGSVDSFA
+387 LTYAGSVNSFA
-398 NLPTTGVKVGDV
+398 DLPTTGVKVGDV
-410 YNVRSEFDLDNNHY
+410 YNIATEFDLGGNHY
-424 PAGTNVAAAAVSGN
+424 PAGTNVAAGAINDGN
-438 TVTWDPLGGSF
+438 ITWDPLGGSF
-449 ELTKASIEAV
+449 NLTKESVEAV

-465 SHTHN
+465 SHTHS
-470 YLPLSGG
+470 YLPLTGGSLTGNLSTTGIITSTG
-477 RLTGSL
+477 RLIVRD
-483 AVESY
+483 ASY
-488 IKGIGYLAVAAPS
+488 
-501 FPQIQFENASSTPYT
+501 PQIIFRHTGDSAYD
-516 SLLFTNILSG
+516 SLLFTNTLSG
-526 NSKSLLF
+526 SVRSLLF

-554 VNYVAPSALSN
+554 IDYIAPATLSGYVT
-565 YVDLTSTQII
+565 TSTTQEIP
-575 SGYKVFSGVPMF
+575 GYKVFTYAPMF
-587 GQKSSTTFNTTGII
+587 GQKSSFTYNTTGII
-601 SDSNDPSILCFRLGR
+601 NNEDASTVFIFRLGY
-616 GDGNS
+616 GES
-621 IWRLQQESNTTALL
+621 IWRLQQESNTVALL

-648 PSEISVTADKF
+648 ASDISITADKF

-689 KIDEVVTEKAIDS
+689 KIDESVIEKAVDS
-702 IDLNRSFIYKKSGVK
+702 INLNRSFIYKKSGVK
-717 GYGPIAQDLE
+717 GYGPVAQDLE
-727 EVFPELVYTNDK
+727 EVFPELVYTNDR
-739 GIKGINNTALLH
+739 GIKGVNNTALLH

>member
-100 YVKGPPGAE
+100 YIKGPPGAE

-118 LQWKYDNESDW
+118 LQWKYDNEADW

-137 ITKDYLP
+137 IIKDYLP

-166 LSVFDTNKDSYY
+166 LSVFDANKASYY

-183 TGTLNLGDTS
+183 TGTLNLGDAS

-207 TGYTKYKIYDEGTFV
+207 TGYTKYKIYDEGTFI

-248 TGPILIHNSGDSLDT
+248 AGPILIHNSGDSLDT
-263 VLAYSDGVGI
+263 ILAYSDGVSI
-273 LSTAFNSETPYRG
+273 LSTAFNSETSYRG
-286 IQFGGDSTS
+286 IQLGGDSTS
-295 IITFNDN
+295 IIAFNDN
-302 GENRLQHVSGTQF
+302 GESRLQHTSGSQF
-315 GQILS
+315 GYILS
-320 SIYFRPGREYVEPSA
+320 SIYFKPGVNYVEPSS
-335 VINSTL
+335 VINSIL
-341 TDYTAATSAQD
+341 TDYTAETSAKD
-352 ITNTDSIKTAL
+352 ITSTDSIKTAL

-373 LYTKAEIDALISSV
+373 LYTKAEIDNLISSV
-387 LSYAGSVDSFA
+387 LTYAGSVNSFA
-398 NLPTTGVKVGDV
+398 DLPTTGVKVGDV
-410 YNVRSEFDLDNNHY
+410 YNIATEFDLGGNHY
-424 PAGTNVAAAAVSGN
+424 PAGTNVAAGAINDGN
-438 TVTWDPLGGSF
+438 ITWDPLGGSF
-449 ELTKASIEAV
+449 NLTKESVEAV

-465 SHTHN
+465 SHTHS
-470 YLPLSGG
+470 YLPLTGG
-477 RLTGSL
+477 SLTGNLSTTGIITSTGQL
-483 AVESY
+483 IVRDASY
-488 IKGIGYLAVAAPS
+488 
-501 FPQIQFENASSTPYT
+501 PQILFRHVGDSAYD
-516 SLLFTNILSG
+516 SLLFTNTLSG
-526 NSKSLLF
+526 AVKSLLF

-554 VNYVAPSALSN
+554 IDYIAPATLSGYVT
-565 YVDLTSTQII
+565 TSTTQEIP
-575 SGYKVFSGVPMF
+575 GYKVFTYAPMF
-587 GQKSSTTFNTTGII
+587 GQKSSFTYNTTGII
-601 SDSNDPSILCFRLGR
+601 NNEDASTVFVFRLGY
-616 GDGNS
+616 GES
-621 IWRLQQESNTTALL
+621 IWRLQQESNTVALL

-648 PSEISVTADKF
+648 ASDISITADKF

-689 KIDEVVTEKAIDS
+689 KIDESVIEKAVDS
-702 IDLNRSFIYKKSGVK
+702 INLNRSFIYKKSGVK
-717 GYGPIAQDLE
+717 GYGPVAQDLE
-727 EVFPELVYTNDK
+727 EVFPELVYTNDR
-739 GIKGINNTALLH
+739 GIKGVNNTALLH

>member
-100 YVKGPPGAE
+100 YIKGPPGAE

-118 LQWKYDNESDW
+118 LQWKYDNEADW

-137 ITKDYLP
+137 IIKDYLP

-166 LSVFDTNKDSYY
+166 LSVFDANKASYY

-207 TGYTKYKIYDEGTFV
+207 TGYTKYKIYDEGTFI

-248 TGPILIHNSGDSLDT
+248 AGPILIHNSGDSLDT
-263 VLAYSDGVGI
+263 ILAYSDGVSI

-286 IQFGGDSTS
+286 IQLGGDSTS
-295 IITFNDN
+295 IIAFNDN
-302 GENRLQHVSGTQF
+302 GESRLQHTSGSQF
-315 GQILS
+315 GYILS
-320 SIYFRPGREYVEPSA
+320 SIYFKPGIDYVEPSS
-335 VINSTL
+335 VINSIL
-341 TDYTAATSAQD
+341 TDYTAETSAKD
-352 ITNTDSIKTAL
+352 ITSTDSIKTAL

-373 LYTKAEIDALISSV
+373 LYTKAEIDNLISSV
-387 LSYAGSVDSFA
+387 LTYAGSVNSFA
-398 NLPTTGVKVGDV
+398 DLPTTGVKVGDV
-410 YNVRSEFDLDNNHY
+410 YNIATEFDLGGNHY
-424 PAGTNVAAAAVSGN
+424 PAGTNVAAGAINDGN
-438 TVTWDPLGGSF
+438 ITWDPLGGSF
-449 ELTKASIEAV
+449 NLTKESVEAV

-465 SHTHN
+465 SHTHS
-470 YLPLSGG
+470 YLPLTGGSLTGNLSTTGIITSTG
-477 RLTGSL
+477 RLIVRD
-483 AVESY
+483 ASY
-488 IKGIGYLAVAAPS
+488 
-501 FPQIQFENASSTPYT
+501 PQIIFRHTGDSAYD
-516 SLLFTNILSG
+516 SLLFTNTLSG
-526 NSKSLLF
+526 SVRSLLF

-539 SQDGVVYHSLNFQAG
+539 SQDGIVYHSLNFQAG
-554 VNYVAPSALSN
+554 IDYIAPATLSGYVT
-565 YVDLTSTQII
+565 TSTTQEIP
-575 SGYKVFSGVPMF
+575 GYKVFTYAPMF
-587 GQKSSTTFNTTGII
+587 GQKSSFTYNTTGII
-601 SDSNDPSILCFRLGR
+601 NNEDASTVFVFRLGS
-616 GDGNS
+616 GES
-621 IWRLQQESNTTALL
+621 IWRLQQESNTVALL

-648 PSEISVTADKF
+648 ASDISITADKF

-677 GTSDKRLKRSIK
+677 GTSDKRLKRSIE
-689 KIDEVVTEKAIDS
+689 KIDESVIEKAVDS
-702 IDLNRSFIYKKSGVK
+702 INLNRSFIYKKSGVK
-717 GYGPIAQDLE
+717 GYGPVAQDLE
-727 EVFPELVYTNDK
+727 EVFPELVYTNDR
-739 GIKGINNTALLH
+739 GIKGVNNTALLH

>member
-100 YVKGPPGAE
+100 YIKGPPGAE

-118 LQWKYDNESDW
+118 LQWKYDNEADW

-137 ITKDYLP
+137 IIKDYLP

-166 LSVFDTNKDSYY
+166 LSVFDANKASYY

-207 TGYTKYKIYDEGTFV
+207 TGYTRYKIYDEGTFI

-248 TGPILIHNSGDSLDT
+248 AGPILIHNSGDSLDT
-263 VLAYSDGVGI
+263 ILAYSDGVSI
-273 LSTAFNSETPYRG
+273 LSTAFNSETSYRG
-286 IQFGGDSTS
+286 IQLGGDSTS
-295 IITFNDN
+295 IIAFNDN
-302 GENRLQHVSGTQF
+302 GESRLQHTSGSQF
-315 GQILS
+315 GYILS
-320 SIYFRPGREYVEPSA
+320 SIYFKPGIDYVEPSS
-335 VINSTL
+335 VINSIL
-341 TDYTAATSAQD
+341 TDYTAETSAKD
-352 ITNTDSIKTAL
+352 ITSTDSIKTAL

-373 LYTKAEIDALISSV
+373 LYTKAEIDNLISSV
-387 LSYAGSVDSFA
+387 LTYAGSVNSFA
-398 NLPTTGVKVGDV
+398 DLPTTGVKVGDV
-410 YNVRSEFDLDNNHY
+410 YNIATEFDLGGNHY
-424 PAGTNVAAAAVSGN
+424 PAGTNVAAGAINDGN
-438 TVTWDPLGGSF
+438 ITWDPLGGSF
-449 ELTKASIEAV
+449 NLTKESVEAV

-465 SHTHN
+465 SHTHS
-470 YLPLSGG
+470 YLPLTGGSLTGNLSTTGIITSTG
-477 RLTGSL
+477 RLIVRD
-483 AVESY
+483 ASY
-488 IKGIGYLAVAAPS
+488 
-501 FPQIQFENASSTPYT
+501 PQIIFRHTGDSAYD
-516 SLLFTNILSG
+516 SLLFTNTLSG
-526 NSKSLLF
+526 SVRSLLF

-554 VNYVAPSALSN
+554 IDYIAPATLSGYVT
-565 YVDLTSTQII
+565 TSTTQEIP
-575 SGYKVFSGVPMF
+575 GYKVFTYAPMF
-587 GQKSSTTFNTTGII
+587 GQKSSFTYNTTGII
-601 SDSNDPSILCFRLGR
+601 NNEDASTVFVFRLGY
-616 GDGNS
+616 GES
-621 IWRLQQESNTTALL
+621 IWRLQQESNTVALL

-648 PSEISVTADKF
+648 ASDISITADKF

-689 KIDEVVTEKAIDS
+689 KIDESVIEKAVDS
-702 IDLNRSFIYKKSGVK
+702 INLNRSFIYKKSGVK
-717 GYGPIAQDLE
+717 GYGPVAQDLE
-727 EVFPELVYTNDK
+727 EVFPELVYTNDR
-739 GIKGINNTALLH
+739 GIKGVNNTALLH

>member
-24 DEHVYIGAEAPSDK
+24 DEHVYIGSEAPSDK

-100 YVKGPPGAE
+100 YIKGPPGAE

-118 LQWKYDNESDW
+118 LQWKYDNEADW

-137 ITKDYLP
+137 IIKDYLP

-166 LSVFDTNKDSYY
+166 LSVFDANKASYY

-207 TGYTKYKIYDEGTFV
+207 TGYTKYKIYDEGTFI

-248 TGPILIHNSGDSLDT
+248 AGPILIHNSGDSLDT
-263 VLAYSDGVGI
+263 ILAYSDGVSI
-273 LSTAFNSETPYRG
+273 LSTAFNSETSYRG
-286 IQFGGDSTS
+286 IQLGGDSTS
-295 IITFNDN
+295 IIAFNDN
-302 GENRLQHVSGTQF
+302 GESRLQHTSGSQF
-315 GQILS
+315 GYILS
-320 SIYFRPGREYVEPSA
+320 SIYFKPGIDYVEPSS
-335 VINSTL
+335 VINSIL
-341 TDYTAATSAQD
+341 TDYTAETSAKD
-352 ITNTDSIKTAL
+352 ITSTDSIKTAL

-373 LYTKAEIDALISSV
+373 LYTKAEIDNLISSV
-387 LSYAGSVDSFA
+387 LTYAGSVNSFA
-398 NLPTTGVKVGDV
+398 DLPTTGVKVGDV
-410 YNVRSEFDLDNNHY
+410 YNIATEFDLGGNHY
-424 PAGTNVAAAAVSGN
+424 PAGTNVAAGAINDGN
-438 TVTWDPLGGSF
+438 ITWDPLGGSF
-449 ELTKASIEAV
+449 NLTKESVEAV

-465 SHTHN
+465 SHTHS
-470 YLPLSGG
+470 YLPLTGGSLTGNLSTTGIITSTG
-477 RLTGSL
+477 RLIVRD
-483 AVESY
+483 ASY
-488 IKGIGYLAVAAPS
+488 
-501 FPQIQFENASSTPYT
+501 PQIIFRHTGDSAYD
-516 SLLFTNILSG
+516 SLLFTNTLSG
-526 NSKSLLF
+526 SVRSLLF

-539 SQDGVVYHSLNFQAG
+539 SQDGIVYHSLNFQAG
-554 VNYVAPSALSN
+554 IDYIAPATLSGYVT
-565 YVDLTSTQII
+565 TSTTQEIP
-575 SGYKVFSGVPMF
+575 GYKVFTYAPMF
-587 GQKSSTTFNTTGII
+587 GQKSSFTYNTTGII
-601 SDSNDPSILCFRLGR
+601 NNEDASTVFIFRLGS
-616 GDGNS
+616 GES
-621 IWRLQQESNTTALL
+621 IWRLQQESNTVALL

-648 PSEISVTADKF
+648 ASDISITADKF

-689 KIDEVVTEKAIDS
+689 KIDESVIEKAVDS
-702 IDLNRSFIYKKSGVK
+702 INLNRSFIYKKS
-717 GYGPIAQDLE
+717 
-727 EVFPELVYTNDK
+727 
-739 GIKGINNTALLH
+739 
-751 LQIQGLYQKIQ
+751 
-762 ELQDQLAQTSFKEK
+762 
-776 IGIWS
+776 
-781 RLKQAL
+781 
-787 KKWLL
+787 
-792 P
+792 